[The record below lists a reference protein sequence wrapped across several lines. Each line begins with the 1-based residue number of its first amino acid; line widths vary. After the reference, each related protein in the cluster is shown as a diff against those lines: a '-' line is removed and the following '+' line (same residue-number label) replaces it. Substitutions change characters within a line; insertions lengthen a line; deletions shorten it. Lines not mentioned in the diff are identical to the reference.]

1 MRNDDQKRETLAVCV
16 VRRVDERRAEGWIKA
31 VGTGGGGA
39 IVKVEYIPLGGAG
52 EVGASCGIL
61 RIGEWRVLI
70 DAGMRP
76 SARAGQDRLPALDR
90 LTAEPPDAIL
100 VTHAHIDHTGALPLA
115 SEMFPAA
122 PIYCTE
128 TTLLLTRLLL
138 ADSVRV
144 MEAEHLAQEGE
155 TPLYTAEVVERTLGR
170 VRPVEWTQP
179 VAPLPDPA
187 ITVRFLHAGHIAGA
201 AMLLI
206 DTPVGRVLHLGDY
219 SVTAQRTLHGLD
231 VLGLPQADAVIS
243 EGTYGDALH
252 ANRKEQERALVATV
266 ARVVGRGGR
275 VLLPAFAVG
284 RAQEVALILRA
295 ARSTGELPPVPIH
308 LDGMVRGVCDLYQAQ
323 VHDLNPRLQNYVRNA
338 RRPLFADPSLAVYAV
353 TAGRRRALLANPEA
367 AIVISSSGM
376 MTGGPAPLYARAFAA
391 DEKSAIVFSG
401 YQDDES
407 PGAALLRARQG
418 TTVALG
424 KEELTLQCAVER
436 YSLSAHADAGQ
447 IEVAVA
453 RARPRVTVL
462 VHGEPDTLRALA
474 KRVARHHPHVAVN
487 GEAVTLIDA
496 PVRATSAALSTRA
509 AVAAP
514 AGEGARPPSPAG
526 AATADPHGA
535 DDAVSAADL
544 AAVHRAALAT
554 GGPHRPWTTVEL
566 ARLAT
571 GARYTPAT
579 RVHVQALLDADVA
592 YFARKRLG
600 AQEVYLPRAPEEV
613 AKRQA
618 THVALVPGDI
628 VIARMNEGQGE
639 ARLGV
644 ITSIV
649 AQGTVEATIVGWKGE
664 RFPLAVI
671 QLPTGV
677 RRPAYIA
684 LPHDE
689 RRATLAADQERLT
702 AAARSGVIAHDLMA
716 LWARGRQTTG
726 DILGT
731 QETDEGRLALA
742 RDLVTRGGVLFV
754 RHGDVWEPKAER
766 DLAAPEAVARHL
778 ALLAR
783 GAGAEVA
790 YRDGRGGVLSGRG
803 RWGQVE
809 VVLDDGTRVWWQD
822 KDVRAV
828 ESSTPERAT
837 GDGAGVE
844 AGATAAGVD
853 NDDDLAG

>member
-1 MRNDDQKRETLAVCV
+1 
-16 VRRVDERRAEGWIKA
+16 
-31 VGTGGGGA
+31 
-39 IVKVEYIPLGGAG
+39 VKVEYIPLGGAG

-61 RIGEWRVLI
+61 RIGNWRVLI

-76 SARAGQDRLPALDR
+76 SARAGQDRRPALDR
-90 LTAEPPDAIL
+90 LATEPPDAIL

-115 SEMFPAA
+115 SEMVPTA

-144 MEAEHLAQEGE
+144 MEAEHLTQESE
-155 TPLYTAEVVERTLGR
+155 TPLYTAEVVERTLAR
-170 VRPVEWTQP
+170 VRPVEWGQP

-206 DTPVGRVLHLGDY
+206 DTPAGRVLHLGDY
-219 SVTAQRTLHGLD
+219 SVTAQRTLHGMD
-231 VLGLPQADAVIS
+231 MQRLPQADAVIT
-243 EGTYGDALH
+243 EGTYGDAIH
-252 ANRKEQERALVATV
+252 ANRTEQERALVATV

-308 LDGMVRGVCDLYQAQ
+308 LDGMVRGVCALYQAQ

-353 TAGRRRALLANPEA
+353 TAGRRRQLLNDPGA
-367 AIVISSSGM
+367 AVVISSSGM

-391 DEKSAIVFSG
+391 DERNAIVFSG

-424 KEELTLQCAVER
+424 KEELTLSCAVER

-447 IEVAVA
+447 IEVAVT
-453 RARPRVTVL
+453 RARPRTTVL

-474 KRVARHHPHVAVN
+474 RRVARHHPHVAVN

-496 PVRATSAALSTRA
+496 PARATSAALSPLPTT
-509 AVAAP
+509 AAP
-514 AGEGARPPSPAG
+514 SGEVSRPSSPVGETAG
-526 AATADPHGA
+526 DPHGA
-535 DDAVSAADL
+535 DGAVSPADL

-566 ARLAT
+566 ARLTT

-579 RVHVQALLDADVA
+579 RVQVQGLLDADVA

-600 AQEVYLPRAPEEV
+600 AQDVYLPRAPEEV

-628 VIARMNEGQGE
+628 VIARMNAGQGE

-644 ITSIV
+644 ITSVV

-677 RRPAYIA
+677 RRPAYVA
-684 LPHDE
+684 LPREE

-702 AAARSGVIAHDLMA
+702 AAARAGDIAHDLMA
-716 LWARGRQTTG
+716 LWARGGQTTD

-731 QETDEGRLALA
+731 QDTDDGRLALA
-742 RDLVTRGGVLFV
+742 RDLVMRGGVLFT

-766 DLAAPEAVARHL
+766 DLAVPEAVARHL

-783 GAGAEVA
+783 GAGTGVA
-790 YRDGRGGVLSGRG
+790 YRDGHGGVLSGRG

-809 VVLDDGTRVWWQD
+809 VVLADGSWVWWQD
-822 KDVRAV
+822 KDVRIAD
-828 ESSTPERAT
+828 EASASEHAAGDGSDAADAAADAPLAGGDDDERA
-837 GDGAGVE
+837 G
-844 AGATAAGVD
+844 
-853 NDDDLAG
+853 

>member
-1 MRNDDQKRETLAVCV
+1 
-16 VRRVDERRAEGWIKA
+16 
-31 VGTGGGGA
+31 
-39 IVKVEYIPLGGAG
+39 VKVEYIPLGGAG
-52 EVGASCGIL
+52 EVGGSCGL
-61 RIGEWRVLI
+61 VRIGDWRVLI

-76 SARAGQDRLPALDR
+76 SARPGQDRRPALDR

-115 SEMFPAA
+115 SEMVPTA

-170 VRPVEWTQP
+170 VRPVEWAQP
-179 VAPLPDPA
+179 VTPLPDPA
-187 ITVRFLHAGHIAGA
+187 IVVRFLHAGHIAGA

-206 DTPVGRVLHLGDY
+206 DTPAGRVLHLGDY
-219 SVTAQRTLHGLD
+219 SVTAQRTLHGVD
-231 VLGLPQADAVIS
+231 VPGLPQADAVIT

-275 VLLPAFAVG
+275 ALLPAFAVG

-308 LDGMVRGVCDLYQAQ
+308 LDGMVRSVCDLYQAQ

-353 TAGRRRALLANPEA
+353 TAGRRRGLLDNPEA

-391 DEKSAIVFSG
+391 DEKNAIVFSG

-424 KEELTLQCAVER
+424 KEELTLSCAVER

-447 IEVAVA
+447 IEVAVT
-453 RARPRVTVL
+453 RARPRTTVL

-474 KRVARHHPHVAVN
+474 RRVARHRPHVAVN
-487 GEAVTLIDA
+487 GEVVTLIDA
-496 PVRATSAALSTRA
+496 PAQAASAVTSGRPAT
-509 AVAAP
+509 AAP
-514 AGEGARPPSPAG
+514 SGGGARPPSPAG
-526 AATADPHGA
+526 GTPEDPHGA
-535 DDAVSAADL
+535 DDAVSPADL

-579 RVHVQALLDADVA
+579 RVHVQRLLDADVA
-592 YFARKRLG
+592 YFARQRLG
-600 AQEVYLPRAPEEV
+600 AQDVYLPRAPEDV
-613 AKRQA
+613 ARRQA
-618 THVALVPGDI
+618 THVALTPGDL
-628 VIARMNEGQGE
+628 VIARMNAGQGE

-644 ITSIV
+644 ITSV
-649 AQGTVEATIVGWKGE
+649 VEQGAVEATIVGWKGE

-671 QLPTGV
+671 QLPTAV
-677 RRPAYIA
+677 RRPAYVA
-684 LPHDE
+684 LPRDE
-689 RRATLAADQERLT
+689 RRSALAADQDRID
-702 AAARSGVIAHDLMA
+702 AALRSGDIAHDLMA
-716 LWARGRQTTG
+716 LWADAGGGRTTA
-726 DILGT
+726 DLLGT
-731 QETDEGRLALA
+731 QDTDDGRIALA
-742 RDLVTRGGVLFV
+742 RDLVMRGGVFFV
-754 RHGDVWEPKAER
+754 RHGDVWEPKAEA
-766 DLAAPEAVARHL
+766 DLAAPEAVVRHL

-783 GAGAEVA
+783 GAGATVA

-803 RWGQVE
+803 RWAQVE
-809 VVLDDGTRVWWQD
+809 VALDDGTRVWWQD
-822 KDVRAV
+822 KDVRIVDAV
-828 ESSTPERAT
+828 STPERA
-837 GDGAGVE
+837 AGE
-844 AGATAAGVD
+844 GSDAADAAADATIAGG
-853 NDDDLAG
+853 DDDERAG

>member
-1 MRNDDQKRETLAVCV
+1 
-16 VRRVDERRAEGWIKA
+16 
-31 VGTGGGGA
+31 
-39 IVKVEYIPLGGAG
+39 VKVEYIPLGGAG

-61 RIGEWRVLI
+61 RIGDWRVLI

-76 SARAGQDRLPALDR
+76 SARAGQDRRPALDR

-115 SEMFPAA
+115 SEMVPTA

-144 MEAEHLAQEGE
+144 MEAEHLAPEGE
-155 TPLYTAEVVERTLGR
+155 TPLYTAEVVERTLAR
-170 VRPVEWTQP
+170 VRPVEWARP

-187 ITVRFLHAGHIAGA
+187 IVVRFLHAGHIAGA

-206 DTPVGRVLHLGDY
+206 DTPAGRILHLGDY

-231 VLGLPQADAVIS
+231 VQGLPQADAVIT
-243 EGTYGDALH
+243 EGTYGDAIH
-252 ANRKEQERALVATV
+252 ANRKEQERALVETV

-295 ARSTGELPPVPIH
+295 ARSTGDLPPAAIH

-353 TAGRRRALLANPEA
+353 TAGRRRRLLDNPEA

-391 DEKSAIVFSG
+391 DEKNAIVFSG

-424 KEELTLQCAVER
+424 KETLTLQCAVER

-447 IEVAVA
+447 IEAAVT
-453 RARPRVTVL
+453 RARPRTTVL
-462 VHGEPDTLRALA
+462 VHGEPDTLRVLA
-474 KRVARHHPHVAVN
+474 TRGARHHPHVAVN

-496 PVRATSAALSTRA
+496 PARATSAALSTPSA
-509 AVAAP
+509 
-514 AGEGARPPSPAG
+514 SPAG
-526 AATADPHGA
+526 GPPDGPRGA
-535 DDAVSAADL
+535 DDAVSPADL
-544 AAVHRAALAT
+544 AAVHRTALAT
-554 GGPHRPWTTVEL
+554 GGLHRPWTTVEL

-579 RVHVQALLDADVA
+579 RVPVQALLDADVA

-600 AQEVYLPRAPEEV
+600 AQEVYLPRAPEDV

-618 THVALVPGDI
+618 THVALLPGDL

-644 ITSIV
+644 IATAV
-649 AQGTVEATIVGWKGE
+649 AQGSVDATIVGWKGE
-664 RFPLAVI
+664 RFPLPVI

-677 RRPAYIA
+677 RRPAYVA
-684 LPHDE
+684 LPRDE
-689 RRATLAADQERLT
+689 RRTMLAADQERIV
-702 AAARSGVIAHDLMA
+702 AAERSGVIAHDLMA
-716 LWARGRQTTG
+716 LWARGSQTTG

-731 QETDEGRLALA
+731 QETDDGRIALA
-742 RDLVTRGGVLFV
+742 RDLVMRGGVFFV
-754 RHGDVWEPKAER
+754 RHGAVWEPKAER
-766 DLAAPEAVARHL
+766 DLAVPEAVTRHL

-783 GAGAEVA
+783 GAGAEVV
-790 YRDGRGGVLSGRG
+790 YRDDRHGVLSGHS

-809 VVLDDGTRVWWQD
+809 VTLDDGTRMWWQD
-822 KDVRAV
+822 KDVQAV
-828 ESSTPERAT
+828 GSSASERAA
-837 GDGAGVE
+837 GDESDAAVD
-844 AGATAAGVD
+844 ATAAGVD
-853 NDDDLAG
+853 DDERAG

>member
-1 MRNDDQKRETLAVCV
+1 VARLSDGAGEGESESEGAHMR
-16 VRRVDERRAEGWIKA
+16 
-31 VGTGGGGA
+31 
-39 IVKVEYIPLGGAG
+39 VEYIPLGGAG
-52 EVGASCGIL
+52 EVGASCGLL
-61 RIGEWRVLI
+61 RIGDWRVLI

-76 SARAGQDRLPALDR
+76 SARAGQDRRPALDR
-90 LTAEPPDAIL
+90 LAAEPPDAIL

-115 SEMFPAA
+115 SEMVPTA

-155 TPLYTAEVVERTLGR
+155 TPLYTAEVVERTLAR
-170 VRPVEWTQP
+170 VRPVEWGQP
-179 VAPLPDPA
+179 IAPLPDPA
-187 ITVRFLHAGHIAGA
+187 IVVRFLHAGHIAGA

-206 DTPVGRVLHLGDY
+206 DTPAGRVLHLGDY
-219 SVTAQRTLHGLD
+219 SVTAQRTLHGMD
-231 VLGLPQADAVIS
+231 VQRLPQADAVIT
-243 EGTYGDALH
+243 EGTYGDAIH
-252 ANRKEQERALVATV
+252 ANRKEQERALVETV

-308 LDGMVRGVCDLYQAQ
+308 LDGMVRGVCALYQAQ

-353 TAGRRRALLANPEA
+353 TAGRRRQLLNDPGA
-367 AIVISSSGM
+367 AVVISSSGM

-391 DEKSAIVFSG
+391 DEKNAIVFSG

-424 KEELTLQCAVER
+424 KEELTLSCAVER

-447 IEVAVA
+447 IEVAVT
-453 RARPRVTVL
+453 RARPRTTVL

-474 KRVARHHPHVAVN
+474 RRLARHHPHVAVN
-487 GEAVTLIDA
+487 GEAVTLLDA
-496 PVRATSAALSTRA
+496 PARATSAALSPRPATA
-509 AVAAP
+509 APVGEASRPSSP
-514 AGEGARPPSPAG
+514 AGETAG
-526 AATADPHGA
+526 DPHGA
-535 DDAVSAADL
+535 DGAVSPADL

-579 RVHVQALLDADVA
+579 RAHVQGLLDADVA
-592 YFARKRLG
+592 YFARTRLG
-600 AQEVYLPRAPEEV
+600 AQDVYLPRAPEDV
-613 AKRQA
+613 ATRQA
-618 THVALVPGDI
+618 THVALRPGDL
-628 VIARMNEGQGE
+628 VIARMNAGQGE

-644 ITSIV
+644 ITSAV
-649 AQGTVEATIVGWKGE
+649 AQGAVEATIVGWKGE
-664 RFPLAVI
+664 RFPLPVI

-677 RRPAYIA
+677 RRPAYVA
-684 LPHDE
+684 LPREE
-689 RRATLAADQERLT
+689 RRVTLAAEQERID
-702 AAARSGVIAHDLMA
+702 AAARSGAIAHDLMA
-716 LWARGRQTTG
+716 LWARGRQTTA
-726 DILGT
+726 DLLGT
-731 QETDEGRLALA
+731 QDTDDGRIALA
-742 RDLVTRGGVLFV
+742 RDLVMRGGVLFV

-766 DLAAPEAVARHL
+766 DLAAPEAVTRHL
-778 ALLAR
+778 ALLALK
-783 GAGAEVA
+783 AGTEVA
-790 YRDGRGGVLSGRG
+790 YRDGRQGVLSGRG

-809 VVLDDGTRVWWQD
+809 VALDDGSRVWWQD
-822 KDVRAV
+822 KDVRIAG
-828 ESSTPERAT
+828 EASAPAT
-837 GDGAGVE
+837 GDGSDGAADAG
-844 AGATAAGVD
+844 AAGVD
-853 NDDDLAG
+853 DDERAG

>member
-1 MRNDDQKRETLAVCV
+1 VARLSDGASESAGEGEGRAHMR
-16 VRRVDERRAEGWIKA
+16 
-31 VGTGGGGA
+31 
-39 IVKVEYIPLGGAG
+39 VEYLPLGGAG
-52 EVGASCGIL
+52 EVGASCGLL
-61 RIGEWRVLI
+61 RIGDWRVLI

-76 SARAGQDRLPALDR
+76 SAHAGQDRRPALDR
-90 LTAEPPDAIL
+90 LDAEPPDAIL

-115 SEMFPAA
+115 SEMVPTA

-144 MEAEHLAQEGE
+144 MEAEHLAQESE
-155 TPLYTAEVVERTLGR
+155 TPLYTAEVVEQTLAR
-170 VRPVEWTQP
+170 VRPVEWGQP

-187 ITVRFLHAGHIAGA
+187 IVVRFLHAGHIAGA

-206 DTPVGRVLHLGDY
+206 DTPAGRVLHLGDY
-219 SVTAQRTLHGLD
+219 SVTAQRTLHGMD
-231 VLGLPQADAVIS
+231 VQRLPQADAVIT
-243 EGTYGDALH
+243 EGTYGDAIH
-252 ANRKEQERALVATV
+252 ANRKEQERALVETV

-275 VLLPAFAVG
+275 ALLPAFAVG

-353 TAGRRRALLANPEA
+353 TAGRRRALLADPGA
-367 AIVISSSGM
+367 AVVISSSGM

-424 KEELTLQCAVER
+424 KEDLTLHCAVER

-447 IEVAVA
+447 IEAAVT
-453 RARPRVTVL
+453 RAQPRTTVL

-487 GEAVTLIDA
+487 GEPVTLIDGPIRA
-496 PVRATSAALSTRA
+496 ASPATSGRSAT
-509 AVAAP
+509 VAP
-514 AGEGARPPSPAG
+514 LGEGAHPSPTGAG
-526 AATADPHGA
+526 SAATAGGAHQRDADPA
-535 DDAVSAADL
+535 LADL
-544 AAVHRAALAT
+544 TAVHRAALAT
-554 GGPHRPWTTVEL
+554 GGLHRPWTTVEL

-579 RVHVQALLDADVA
+579 RAHVQGLLDADVA

-600 AQEVYLPRAPEEV
+600 AQDVYLPRAPEEV
-613 AKRQA
+613 ATRQA
-618 THVALVPGDI
+618 THVALAPGDI
-628 VIARMNEGQGE
+628 VIARMNAGQGE

-644 ITSIV
+644 IVTAV
-649 AQGTVEATIVGWKGE
+649 EQGTVDATIVGWKGE

-677 RRPAYIA
+677 RRPAYVA
-684 LPHDE
+684 LTRED
-689 RRATLAADQERLT
+689 RKAALGADQERID
-702 AAARSGVIAHDLMA
+702 AAARSGALAHDLMA
-716 LWARGRQTTG
+716 LWARGSQTTA
-726 DILGT
+726 DLLGT
-731 QETDEGRLALA
+731 QDTDDGRMALA
-742 RDLVTRGGVLFV
+742 RDLVMRGGVLFA
-754 RHGDVWEPKAER
+754 RHGAVWEPKAER
-766 DLAAPEAVARHL
+766 DLAAPEAVARHR
-778 ALLAR
+778 ALLAL
-783 GAGAEVA
+783 GAGTAVA
-790 YRDGRGGVLSGRG
+790 YRDGRQGILSGRG

-809 VVLDDGTRVWWQD
+809 VALDDGTRMWWQD
-822 KDVRAV
+822 KDVQAV
-828 ESSTPERAT
+828 GSPEPERAA
-837 GDGAGVE
+837 GSAAGAGSD
-844 AGATAAGVD
+844 AAADARADGLG
-853 NDDDLAG
+853 NDALAG

>member
-1 MRNDDQKRETLAVCV
+1 
-16 VRRVDERRAEGWIKA
+16 
-31 VGTGGGGA
+31 
-39 IVKVEYIPLGGAG
+39 VKVEYLPLGGAG
-52 EVGASCGIL
+52 EVGASCGL
-61 RIGEWRVLI
+61 LCIGDRRVLI

-90 LTAEPPDAIL
+90 LAAEPPEAIL

-115 SEMFPAA
+115 SELFPTA

-128 TTLLLTRLLL
+128 TTLLLMRLLL

-155 TPLYTAEVVERTLGR
+155 TPLYTAEVVERTLAR
-170 VRPVEWTQP
+170 VRPVEWGQP
-179 VAPLPDPA
+179 IAPLDDPA

-206 DTPVGRVLHLGDY
+206 DTPAGRVLHMGDY

-231 VLGLPQADAVIS
+231 VQRLPQADAVIT
-243 EGTYGDALH
+243 EGTYGDAIH

-275 VLLPAFAVG
+275 ALLPAFAVG

-353 TAGRRRALLANPEA
+353 TAGRRRQLLNDPGA

-391 DEKSAIVFSG
+391 DEKNAIVFSG

-418 TTVALG
+418 TTVTLG
-424 KEELTLQCAVER
+424 KEELTLSCAVER
-436 YSLSAHADAGQ
+436 YSLSAHADASQ
-447 IEVAVA
+447 IEVAVT
-453 RARPRVTVL
+453 RAQPRVTVL

-474 KRVARHHPHVAVN
+474 KRVARHHPYVAAN
-487 GEAVTLIDA
+487 GEVITLIDA
-496 PVRATSAALSTRA
+496 PVRATAAAGRPATT
-509 AVAAP
+509 AP
-514 AGEGARPPSPAG
+514 SGEGAHPSPTVAAGSAVMTESLNQKDADPSPA
-526 AATADPHGA
+526 
-535 DDAVSAADL
+535 DL
-544 AAVHRAALAT
+544 SAVHRAALAA
-554 GGPHRPWTTVEL
+554 GGLHRPWTTVEL
-566 ARLAT
+566 ARLAV

-579 RVHVQALLDADVA
+579 RVHVQGLLDADVA
-592 YFARKRLG
+592 HFARKRLG
-600 AQEVYLPRAPEEV
+600 AQDVYLPRAPEDV

-618 THVALVPGDI
+618 THVALTPGDL
-628 VIARMNEGQGE
+628 VIARMNAGQGE

-644 ITSIV
+644 ITSV
-649 AQGTVEATIVGWKGE
+649 VEQGTVDATIVGWKGE

-677 RRPAYIA
+677 RRPAYVA
-684 LPHDE
+684 LARED
-689 RRATLAADQERLT
+689 RKAALAADQERID
-702 AAARSGVIAHDLMA
+702 AATRTGVIAYDLMT
-716 LWARGRQTTG
+716 LWAADGAGQTTA
-726 DILGT
+726 DLLGT
-731 QETDEGRLALA
+731 QETDDGRLALA
-742 RDLVTRGGVLFV
+742 RDLVMRGGVLFT

-778 ALLAR
+778 ALLALGPR
-783 GAGAEVA
+783 AEVV
-790 YRDGRGGVLSGRG
+790 YRDGRQGLLSGRG

-809 VVLDDGTRVWWQD
+809 VVCDDETRVWWQD
-822 KDVRAV
+822 KDVQAV
-828 ESSTPERAT
+828 GSSVPERAT
-837 GDGAGVE
+837 GDGADDAVV
-844 AGATAAGVD
+844 ATADGVD
-853 NDDDLAG
+853 DDERAG

>member
-1 MRNDDQKRETLAVCV
+1 
-16 VRRVDERRAEGWIKA
+16 VR
-31 VGTGGGGA
+31 
-39 IVKVEYIPLGGAG
+39 VEYIPLGGAG

-61 RIGEWRVLI
+61 RIGDWRVLI

-76 SARAGQDRLPALDR
+76 AARAGQDRLPALDR
-90 LTAEPPDAIL
+90 LTSEPPDAIL
-100 VTHAHIDHTGALPLA
+100 VTHAHIDHTGALPLV
-115 SEMFPAA
+115 SEMFPTA

-128 TTLLLTRLLL
+128 TTLLLTHLLL

-155 TPLYTAEVVERTLGR
+155 TPLYTAEVVERTLAR
-170 VRPVEWTQP
+170 VRPVEWAQP
-179 VAPLPDPA
+179 IAPLDDPA
-187 ITVRFLHAGHIAGA
+187 IVVRFLHAGHIAGA

-206 DTPVGRVLHLGDY
+206 DTPAGRVLHLGDY
-219 SVTAQRTLHGLD
+219 SVTAQRTLHGMD
-231 VLGLPQADAVIS
+231 VQRLPQADAVIT
-243 EGTYGDALH
+243 EGTYGDAIH

-295 ARSTGELPPVPIH
+295 ARSTGDLPPVPIH

-353 TAGRRRALLANPEA
+353 TAGRRRRLLDDPGA
-367 AIVISSSGM
+367 AVVISSSGM
-376 MTGGPAPLYARAFAA
+376 MTGGPAPLYARALAA

-418 TTVALG
+418 TTVTLG
-424 KEELTLQCAVER
+424 KEELTLSCAVER

-453 RARPRVTVL
+453 RAQPRVTVL

-474 KRVARHHPHVAVN
+474 RRVARHHPHVAMN

-496 PVRATSAALSTRA
+496 PARAVS
-509 AVAAP
+509 
-514 AGEGARPPSPAG
+514 
-526 AATADPHGA
+526 AATAGRPAAGA
-535 DDAVSAADL
+535 LSGDRAHASPVAAGVSATMGGSHQRDADPYPADL

-600 AQEVYLPRAPEEV
+600 AQDVYLPRAPEEV

-644 ITSIV
+644 ITSAV
-649 AQGTVEATIVGWKGE
+649 EQGTVEATIAGWKGE

-677 RRPAYIA
+677 RQPAYVA
-684 LPHDE
+684 LPRDE
-689 RRATLAADQERLT
+689 RRATLVADQERLT
-702 AAARSGVIAHDLMA
+702 AATRSGAIAHDLMA
-716 LWARGRQTTG
+716 LWARGRQTTD

-731 QETDEGRLALA
+731 QETDDGRLALA
-742 RDLVTRGGVLFV
+742 RDLVMRGGVLFT
-754 RHGDVWEPKAER
+754 RHGDVWEPTAEAE
-766 DLAAPEAVARHL
+766 LAAPEAVTRHL
-778 ALLAR
+778 ALLALK
-783 GAGAEVA
+783 AGTEVV
-790 YRDGRGGVLSGRG
+790 YRDGRQGLLSGRG

-809 VVLDDGTRVWWQD
+809 IVLDDGTRVWWQD
-822 KDVRAV
+822 KDVQTV
-828 ESSTPERAT
+828 GSSVPERAT
-837 GDGAGVE
+837 GDGADDAVV
-844 AGATAAGVD
+844 ATVDGVD
-853 NDDDLAG
+853 DDERAG

>member
-1 MRNDDQKRETLAVCV
+1 
-16 VRRVDERRAEGWIKA
+16 
-31 VGTGGGGA
+31 
-39 IVKVEYIPLGGAG
+39 VKVEYIPLGGAG
-52 EVGASCGIL
+52 EVGASCGLL
-61 RIGEWRVLI
+61 RIGDWRVLI

-76 SARAGQDRLPALDR
+76 SARAGQDRRPALDR
-90 LTAEPPDAIL
+90 LAAEPPDAIL
-100 VTHAHIDHTGALPLA
+100 VTHAHIDHTGTLPLA
-115 SEMFPAA
+115 SEMVPTA

-155 TPLYTAEVVERTLGR
+155 TPLYTAEVVERTLAR
-170 VRPVEWTQP
+170 VRPVEWGQP
-179 VAPLPDPA
+179 IAPLPDPA

-219 SVTAQRTLHGLD
+219 SVTAQRTLHGMD
-231 VLGLPQADAVIS
+231 VLGLPQADAVIT
-243 EGTYGDALH
+243 EGTYGDAIH
-252 ANRKEQERALVATV
+252 ANRKEQERSLVETV
-266 ARVVGRGGR
+266 AQVVGRGGR
-275 VLLPAFAVG
+275 ALLPAFAVG

-353 TAGRRRALLANPEA
+353 TAGRRRQLLNDPGA
-367 AIVISSSGM
+367 AVVISSSGM

-391 DEKSAIVFSG
+391 DEKNAIVFSG

-424 KEELTLQCAVER
+424 KEELTLSCAVER

-447 IEVAVA
+447 IEVAVT
-453 RARPRVTVL
+453 RARPRTTVL

-474 KRVARHHPHVAVN
+474 RRLARHHPHVAVN

-496 PVRATSAALSTRA
+496 PARATAAALSPRPTT
-509 AVAAP
+509 AAP
-514 AGEGARPPSPAG
+514 SGEVSRPSSPVGETAG
-526 AATADPHGA
+526 DPHGT
-535 DDAVSAADL
+535 DGAVSPADL

-579 RVHVQALLDADVA
+579 RVHVQGLLDADVA
-592 YFARKRLG
+592 HFARKRLG
-600 AQEVYLPRAPEEV
+600 AQDVYLPRASEEV
-613 AKRQA
+613 ATRQA
-618 THVALVPGDI
+618 THVALRPGDI
-628 VIARMNEGQGE
+628 VIARMNAGQGE

-649 AQGTVEATIVGWKGE
+649 DQGSVEATIAGWKGE

-677 RRPAYIA
+677 RRPAYVA
-684 LPHDE
+684 LVRED
-689 RRATLAADQERLT
+689 RKAALAADQERID
-702 AAARSGVIAHDLMA
+702 AAARSGAIAHDLMA
-716 LWARGRQTTG
+716 LWARGSQTTA
-726 DILGT
+726 DLLGT
-731 QETDEGRLALA
+731 QDTDDGRIALA
-742 RDLVTRGGVLFV
+742 RDLVMRGSVLFA
-754 RHGDVWEPKAER
+754 RHGAVWEPKAER
-766 DLAAPEAVARHL
+766 DLPVPEAVARHR
-778 ALLAR
+778 ALLTL
-783 GAGAEVA
+783 GSGSKVA
-790 YRDGRGGVLSGRG
+790 YRDGRQGILSGRG

-809 VVLDDGTRVWWQD
+809 VALDDGTRMWWQD
-822 KDVRAV
+822 KDVQAV
-828 ESSTPERAT
+828 GSPEPERAA
-837 GDGAGVE
+837 GSAAGAGSDAAADARADGLGNDAV
-844 AGATAAGVD
+844 AG
-853 NDDDLAG
+853 

>member
-1 MRNDDQKRETLAVCV
+1 M
-16 VRRVDERRAEGWIKA
+16 
-31 VGTGGGGA
+31 
-39 IVKVEYIPLGGAG
+39 KVEYLPLGGAG

-61 RIGEWRVLI
+61 RIGDRRLLI

-115 SEMFPAA
+115 SELFPTA

-144 MEAEHLAQEGE
+144 MEAEHLERESE
-155 TPLYTAEVVERTLGR
+155 TPLYTAEIVERTLAR
-170 VRPVEWTQP
+170 VRPVEWAQP
-179 VAPLPDPA
+179 VTPLDDPA

-206 DTPVGRVLHLGDY
+206 DTPAGRVLHMGDY
-219 SVTAQRTLHGLD
+219 SVTAQRTLHGAD
-231 VLGLPQADAVIS
+231 VQRLPQADAVIT
-243 EGTYGDALH
+243 EGTYGDAIH
-252 ANRKEQERALVATV
+252 ANRKEQEHALVATV

-275 VLLPAFAVG
+275 ALLPAFAVG

-353 TAGRRRALLANPEA
+353 TAGRRRRLLDNPEA

-376 MTGGPAPLYARAFAA
+376 MTGGPAPLYARALAV

-424 KEELTLQCAVER
+424 KDELTLSCAVER
-436 YSLSAHADAGQ
+436 YSLSAHADAAQ
-447 IEVAVA
+447 IEAAVT
-453 RARPRVTVL
+453 RAQPHTTVL

-474 KRVARHHPHVAVN
+474 KRVARHHPQIAVN

-496 PVRATSAALSTRA
+496 PARATAASGRLAT
-509 AVAAP
+509 VAP
-514 AGEGARPPSPAG
+514 SGEGAHPWPTAAAGSAATTEGAHQRDADSSPA
-526 AATADPHGA
+526 
-535 DDAVSAADL
+535 DL
-544 AAVHRAALAT
+544 SAVHRAALAT
-554 GGPHRPWTTVEL
+554 GGLHRPWTTVEL

-592 YFARKRLG
+592 HFARKRLG
-600 AQEVYLPRAPEEV
+600 AQDVYLPRAPEDV
-613 AKRQA
+613 ATRQA
-618 THVALVPGDI
+618 THVALTPGDI
-628 VIARMNEGQGE
+628 IIARMNAGQGE

-644 ITSIV
+644 ITSVV
-649 AQGTVEATIVGWKGE
+649 AQGTVDATIAGWKGE

-677 RRPAYIA
+677 RRPAYVA
-684 LPHDE
+684 LSRED
-689 RRATLAADQERLT
+689 RKAALAADQERID
-702 AAARSGVIAHDLMA
+702 AATRTGVIAHDLMA
-716 LWARGRQTTG
+716 LWAAAGAGQTTA
-726 DILGT
+726 DLLGT
-731 QETDEGRLALA
+731 QETDDGRLALA
-742 RDLVTRGGVLFV
+742 RDLVMRGGVLFT
-754 RHGDVWEPKAER
+754 RHGDVWESKAEV

-778 ALLAR
+778 ALLALGPR
-783 GAGAEVA
+783 AEVA
-790 YRDGRGGVLSGRG
+790 YRDGRQGLLSGRG

-809 VVLDDGTRVWWQD
+809 VVLDDETRVWWQD
-822 KDVRAV
+822 KDVQTV
-828 ESSTPERAT
+828 GSSVPERAT
-837 GDGAGVE
+837 GDGVDDAVV
-844 AGATAAGVD
+844 ATADGVD
-853 NDDDLAG
+853 DDERAG

>member
-1 MRNDDQKRETLAVCV
+1 
-16 VRRVDERRAEGWIKA
+16 
-31 VGTGGGGA
+31 
-39 IVKVEYIPLGGAG
+39 VKVEYIPLGGAG

-61 RIGEWRVLI
+61 RIGDRRVLI

-76 SARAGQDRLPALDR
+76 AARAGQDRLPALDR
-90 LTAEPPDAIL
+90 LDAEPPEAIL
-100 VTHAHIDHTGALPLA
+100 VTHAHIDHTGALPLV
-115 SEMFPAA
+115 SEMFPTT

-170 VRPVEWTQP
+170 VRPVEWAQP

-206 DTPVGRVLHLGDY
+206 DTPAGRVLHMGDY

-231 VLGLPQADAVIS
+231 VPGLPQADAVIT
-243 EGTYGDALH
+243 EGTYGDAIH

-275 VLLPAFAVG
+275 ALLPAFAVG

-295 ARSTGELPPVPIH
+295 ARTAGELPPAAIH

-353 TAGRRRALLANPEA
+353 TAGRRRALLDNPEA
-367 AIVISSSGM
+367 AIIISSSGM

-453 RARPRVTVL
+453 RARPRVVVL

-474 KRVARHHPHVAVN
+474 RRVARYHPHVAVN

-496 PVRATSAALSTRA
+496 PARAASATPSGAVVRA
-509 AVAAP
+509 
-514 AGEGARPPSPAG
+514 PSPVG
-526 AATADPHGA
+526 GTPGDVQGA
-535 DDAVSAADL
+535 DGAVSPADL
-544 AAVHRAALAT
+544 AAMHRAALAT
-554 GGPHRPWTTVEL
+554 GGLHRPWTTVEL

-592 YFARKRLG
+592 HFARKRLG
-600 AQEVYLPRAPEEV
+600 AQDVYLPRAPEDV

-618 THVALVPGDI
+618 THVALAPGDI

-649 AQGTVEATIVGWKGE
+649 EQGTVEATIVGWKGE

-677 RRPAYIA
+677 RRPAYVA
-684 LPHDE
+684 LPRDE
-689 RRATLAADQERLT
+689 RRATLAADQERIT
-702 AAARSGVIAHDLMA
+702 AAARAGDIAHDLMA
-716 LWARGRQTTG
+716 LWARGRQTTD

-731 QETDEGRLALA
+731 QDTDDGRLALA
-742 RDLVTRGGVLFV
+742 RDLVMRGGVLFA
-754 RHGDVWEPKAER
+754 RQGDVWEPKAER

-783 GAGAEVA
+783 GAGTGVA

-809 VVLDDGTRVWWQD
+809 VALDDGSRVWWQD
-822 KDVRAV
+822 KDVRIVDEA
-828 ESSTPERAT
+828 SAPERAA
-837 GDGAGVE
+837 GDGSDRAVA
-844 AGATAAGVD
+844 AGAIATAV
-853 NDDDLAG
+853 DDDERTG

>member
-1 MRNDDQKRETLAVCV
+1 M
-16 VRRVDERRAEGWIKA
+16 
-31 VGTGGGGA
+31 
-39 IVKVEYIPLGGAG
+39 KVEYIPLGGAG

-61 RIGEWRVLI
+61 RIGDWRVLI

-76 SARAGQDRLPALDR
+76 SARAGQDRRPALER
-90 LTAEPPDAIL
+90 LTAAPPDAIL
-100 VTHAHIDHTGALPLA
+100 VTHAHIDHTGALPLV
-115 SEMFPAA
+115 SEMFPTA

-155 TPLYTAEVVERTLGR
+155 TPLYTAEVVERTLAR
-170 VRPVEWTQP
+170 VRPVEWARP

-206 DTPVGRVLHLGDY
+206 DTPAGRVLHMGDY

-231 VLGLPQADAVIS
+231 VQGLPQADAVIT
-243 EGTYGDALH
+243 EGTYGDAIH

-275 VLLPAFAVG
+275 ALLPAFAVG

-295 ARSTGELPPVPIH
+295 ARTAGELPPAPIH
-308 LDGMVRGVCDLYQAQ
+308 LDGMVRGVCALYQAQ

-353 TAGRRRALLANPEA
+353 TAGRRRGLLDNPEA

-391 DEKSAIVFSG
+391 DEKNAIVFSG

-418 TTVALG
+418 TTVTLG
-424 KEELTLQCAVER
+424 KEELTLHCAVER

-453 RARPRVTVL
+453 RARPCMTVL

-474 KRVARHHPHVAVN
+474 RRIARHHPQVAVN
-487 GEAVTLIDA
+487 GEAITLIDA
-496 PVRATSAALSTRA
+496 P
-509 AVAAP
+509 
-514 AGEGARPPSPAG
+514 AR
-526 AATADPHGA
+526 
-535 DDAVSAADL
+535 AVSAATSGQSAAGALSGDRAHASPMAAGVSVTMGGSHQRNADLSPADL

-579 RVHVQALLDADVA
+579 RVHVQGLLDADVA

-600 AQEVYLPRAPEEV
+600 AQDVYLPRAPEEV
-613 AKRQA
+613 ATRQA
-618 THVALVPGDI
+618 THVALAPGDI

-644 ITSIV
+644 ITSAV
-649 AQGTVEATIVGWKGE
+649 ALGAVEATIVGWKGE
-664 RFPLAVI
+664 RFPLPVI
-671 QLPTGV
+671 QLTTGV
-677 RRPAYIA
+677 RRPAYVA
-684 LPHDE
+684 LPRDE

-702 AAARSGVIAHDLMA
+702 AAARSGDIAHDLMA
-716 LWARGRQTTG
+716 LWARGRQTTD

-731 QETDEGRLALA
+731 QDTDDGRLALA
-742 RDLVTRGGVLFV
+742 RDLVMRGGVLFM

-783 GAGAEVA
+783 GPRAEVV
-790 YRDGRGGVLSGRG
+790 YRDGRQGLLSGRG

-809 VVLDDGTRVWWQD
+809 VVCDDETRVWWQD
-822 KDVRAV
+822 KDVQAV
-828 ESSTPERAT
+828 GSSVPERAT
-837 GDGAGVE
+837 GDGADDAVV
-844 AGATAAGVD
+844 ATADGVD
-853 NDDDLAG
+853 DDERAG

>member
-1 MRNDDQKRETLAVCV
+1 
-16 VRRVDERRAEGWIKA
+16 
-31 VGTGGGGA
+31 
-39 IVKVEYIPLGGAG
+39 VKVEYLPLGGAG
-52 EVGASCGIL
+52 EVGASCGL
-61 RIGEWRVLI
+61 LCIGDRRVLI

-90 LTAEPPDAIL
+90 LAAEPPEAIL

-115 SEMFPAA
+115 SELFPTA

-128 TTLLLTRLLL
+128 TTLLLMRLLL

-155 TPLYTAEVVERTLGR
+155 TPLYTAEVVERTLAR
-170 VRPVEWTQP
+170 VRPVEWGQP
-179 VAPLPDPA
+179 IAPLDDPA

-206 DTPVGRVLHLGDY
+206 DTPAGRVLHMGDY

-231 VLGLPQADAVIS
+231 VQRLPQADAVIT
-243 EGTYGDALH
+243 EGTYGDAIH

-275 VLLPAFAVG
+275 ALLPAFAVG

-353 TAGRRRALLANPEA
+353 TAGRRRQLLNDPGA

-391 DEKSAIVFSG
+391 DEKNAIVFSG

-418 TTVALG
+418 TTVTLG
-424 KEELTLQCAVER
+424 KEELTLSCAVER
-436 YSLSAHADAGQ
+436 YSLSAHADASQ
-447 IEVAVA
+447 IEVAVT
-453 RARPRVTVL
+453 RAQPRVTVL

-474 KRVARHHPHVAVN
+474 KRVARHHPYVAAN
-487 GEAVTLIDA
+487 GEVITLIDA
-496 PVRATSAALSTRA
+496 PVRATAAAGRPATT
-509 AVAAP
+509 AP
-514 AGEGARPPSPAG
+514 SGEGAHPSPTVAAGSAVMTESLNQKDADPSPA
-526 AATADPHGA
+526 
-535 DDAVSAADL
+535 DL
-544 AAVHRAALAT
+544 SAVHRAALAA
-554 GGPHRPWTTVEL
+554 GGLHRPWTTVEL
-566 ARLAT
+566 ARLAV

-579 RVHVQALLDADVA
+579 RVHVQGLLDADVA
-592 YFARKRLG
+592 HFARKRLG
-600 AQEVYLPRAPEEV
+600 AQDVYLPRAPEDV

-618 THVALVPGDI
+618 THVALTPGDL
-628 VIARMNEGQGE
+628 VIARMNAGQGE

-644 ITSIV
+644 ITSV
-649 AQGTVEATIVGWKGE
+649 VEQGTVDATIVGWKGE

-677 RRPAYIA
+677 RRPAYVA
-684 LPHDE
+684 LARED
-689 RRATLAADQERLT
+689 RKAALAADQERID
-702 AAARSGVIAHDLMA
+702 AATRTGVIAYDLMT
-716 LWARGRQTTG
+716 LWAADGAGQTTA
-726 DILGT
+726 DLLGT
-731 QETDEGRLALA
+731 QETDDGRLALA
-742 RDLVTRGGVLFV
+742 RDLVMRGGVLFT
-754 RHGDVWEPKAER
+754 RHGDVWEPKVER

-778 ALLAR
+778 ALLALGPR
-783 GAGAEVA
+783 AEVV
-790 YRDGRGGVLSGRG
+790 YRDGRQGLLSGRG

-809 VVLDDGTRVWWQD
+809 VVCDDETRVWWQD
-822 KDVRAV
+822 KDVQAV
-828 ESSTPERAT
+828 GSSVPERAT
-837 GDGAGVE
+837 GDGADDAVV
-844 AGATAAGVD
+844 ATADGVD
-853 NDDDLAG
+853 DDERAG

>member
-1 MRNDDQKRETLAVCV
+1 MGRGAGASPRMDEDEGKGRAS
-16 VRRVDERRAEGWIKA
+16 VR
-31 VGTGGGGA
+31 
-39 IVKVEYIPLGGAG
+39 VEYIPLGGAG

-61 RIGEWRVLI
+61 RIGDWRVLI

-90 LTAEPPDAIL
+90 LDAAPPDAIL
-100 VTHAHIDHTGALPLA
+100 VTHAYIDHTGALPLA
-115 SEMFPAA
+115 SEMVPTA

-155 TPLYTAEVVERTLGR
+155 TPLYTAEVVERTLAR
-170 VRPVEWTQP
+170 VRPVEWGQP
-179 VAPLPDPA
+179 IAPLPDPA
-187 ITVRFLHAGHIAGA
+187 IVVRFLHAGHIAGA

-206 DTPVGRVLHLGDY
+206 DTPAGRVLHLGDY
-219 SVTAQRTLHGLD
+219 SVTAQRTLHGMD
-231 VLGLPQADAVIS
+231 VQRLPQADAVIT
-243 EGTYGDALH
+243 EGTYGDAIH
-252 ANRKEQERALVATV
+252 ANRKEQERALVETV

-275 VLLPAFAVG
+275 ALLPAFAVG

-353 TAGRRRALLANPEA
+353 TAGRRRQLLNDPGA
-367 AIVISSSGM
+367 AVVISSSGM

-391 DEKSAIVFSG
+391 DEKNAIVFSG

-418 TTVALG
+418 STVALG

-447 IEVAVA
+447 IEVAVT
-453 RARPRVTVL
+453 RARPRTTVL

-474 KRVARHHPHVAVN
+474 RRLARHHPHVAVN

-496 PVRATSAALSTRA
+496 PVRAAVATVGRSATGALSGDRA
-509 AVAAP
+509 HPLPLA
-514 AGEGARPPSPAG
+514 AG
-526 AATADPHGA
+526 ASATTGRAHQSDADAYP
-535 DDAVSAADL
+535 ADL
-544 AAVHRAALAT
+544 ITVHRVALAT

-592 YFARKRLG
+592 YFARQRLG
-600 AQEVYLPRAPEEV
+600 AQDVYLPRASEDV
-613 AKRQA
+613 ATRQA
-618 THVALVPGDI
+618 THVALAPGDI
-628 VIARMNEGQGE
+628 VIARMNAGQGE

-644 ITSIV
+644 IVTAV
-649 AQGTVEATIVGWKGE
+649 EQGTVDATIVGWKGE

-677 RRPAYIA
+677 RRPAYVA
-684 LPHDE
+684 LARED
-689 RRATLAADQERLT
+689 RKAALGADQERID
-702 AAARSGVIAHDLMA
+702 AAARSGALAHDLMA
-716 LWARGRQTTG
+716 LWARGSQTTG
-726 DILGT
+726 DLLGT
-731 QETDEGRLALA
+731 QDTDDGRIALA
-742 RDLVTRGGVLFV
+742 RDLVMRGGVLFA
-754 RHGDVWEPKAER
+754 RHGAVWEPKVER
-766 DLAAPEAVARHL
+766 DLPVPEAVARHR
-778 ALLAR
+778 ALLTL
-783 GAGAEVA
+783 GSGSTVA
-790 YRDGRGGVLSGRG
+790 YRDGRQGILSGRG

-809 VVLDDGTRVWWQD
+809 VALDDGTRMWWQD

-828 ESSTPERAT
+828 GSPEPERAA
-837 GDGAGVE
+837 GSAAGAGSD
-844 AGATAAGVD
+844 ASADARADGLG
-853 NDDDLAG
+853 NDALAG

>member
-1 MRNDDQKRETLAVCV
+1 
-16 VRRVDERRAEGWIKA
+16 
-31 VGTGGGGA
+31 
-39 IVKVEYIPLGGAG
+39 VKVEYIPLGGAG

-61 RIGEWRVLI
+61 RIGDWRVLI

-76 SARAGQDRLPALDR
+76 SARAGQDRLPALER

-115 SEMFPAA
+115 SDMAPTA

-155 TPLYTAEVVERTLGR
+155 TPLYTAEVVERTLAR
-170 VRPVEWTQP
+170 VRPVEWAQP
-179 VAPLPDPA
+179 VTPLPDPA
-187 ITVRFLHAGHIAGA
+187 IVVRFLHAGHIAGT

-206 DTPVGRVLHLGDY
+206 DTPAGRVLHLGDY
-219 SVTAQRTLHGLD
+219 SVTAQRTLYGLD
-231 VLGLPQADAVIS
+231 VQRLPQADAVIT
-243 EGTYGDALH
+243 EGTYGDAIH

-295 ARSTGELPPVPIH
+295 ARSTRELPPAPIH
-308 LDGMVRGVCDLYQAQ
+308 LDGMVRGGCDLYQAQ

-353 TAGRRRALLANPEA
+353 TAGRRRALLNDPGA
-367 AIVISSSGM
+367 AVVISSSGM
-376 MTGGPAPLYARAFAA
+376 MTGGPAPLYARALAA

-418 TTVALG
+418 TTVVLG
-424 KEELTLQCAVER
+424 KEELTLSCAVER

-453 RARPRVTVL
+453 RARPRTTVL
-462 VHGEPDTLRALA
+462 VHGETVTLRALA
-474 KRVARHHPHVAVN
+474 RRIAHHHPHVAVN
-487 GEAVTLIDA
+487 GETVTLIDA
-496 PVRATSAALSTRA
+496 PARATSVVTSGRPAT
-509 AVAAP
+509 AAP
-514 AGEGARPPSPAG
+514 SGGGARPLSPAG
-526 AATADPHGA
+526 GTPEDPHGA
-535 DDAVSAADL
+535 DDAVSPADL

-579 RVHVQALLDADVA
+579 RAHVQGLLDADVA
-592 YFARKRLG
+592 YFARTRLG
-600 AQEVYLPRAPEEV
+600 AQDVYLPRVSEDV
-613 AKRQA
+613 AQRQA
-618 THVALVPGDI
+618 THVALTPGDL
-628 VIARMNEGQGE
+628 VIARMNAGQGE

-644 ITSIV
+644 ITGV
-649 AQGTVEATIVGWKGE
+649 VEQGAVEATIVGWKGE

-677 RRPAYIA
+677 RRPAYVA
-684 LPHDE
+684 LG
-689 RRATLAADQERLT
+689 RAEQRAALAADQDRID
-702 AAARSGVIAHDLMA
+702 AALRSGALAHDLLA
-716 LWARGRQTTG
+716 LWADASGGRTTA
-726 DILGT
+726 DLLGT
-731 QETDEGRLALA
+731 QETDDGRIALA
-742 RDLVTRGGVLFV
+742 RDLVMRGGVLFA

-766 DLAAPEAVARHL
+766 DLAAPEAVARHR
-778 ALLAR
+778 ALLEF
-783 GAGAEVA
+783 GAGAGVA
-790 YRDGRGGVLSGRG
+790 YRDGRRGVLSGRG

-809 VVLDDGTRVWWQD
+809 VTLDDGTRMWWQD
-822 KDVRAV
+822 KDVRIVDEAFA
-828 ESSTPERAT
+828 PEAAI
-837 GDGAGVE
+837 GDGSDSGAE
-844 AGATAAGVD
+844 AVAHAV
-853 NDDDLAG
+853 DDDARAG

>member
-1 MRNDDQKRETLAVCV
+1 MQGRTRGRGQTI
-16 VRRVDERRAEGWIKA
+16 VR
-31 VGTGGGGA
+31 
-39 IVKVEYIPLGGAG
+39 VEYIPLGGAG
-52 EVGASCGIL
+52 EVGASCGLL
-61 RIGEWRVLI
+61 RIGDRRLLI

-90 LTAEPPDAIL
+90 LTAEPPEAIL

-115 SEMFPAA
+115 SELFPTA

-144 MEAEHLAQEGE
+144 MEAEHLEREGE
-155 TPLYTAEVVERTLGR
+155 TPLYTAEVVERTLAR
-170 VRPVEWTQP
+170 VRPVEWAQP
-179 VAPLPDPA
+179 IAPLPDPA

-206 DTPVGRVLHLGDY
+206 DTPAGRVLHMGDY
-219 SVTAQRTLHGLD
+219 SVTAQRTLHGAD
-231 VLGLPQADAVIS
+231 VQRLPPADAVIT
-243 EGTYGDALH
+243 EGTYGDAIH

-275 VLLPAFAVG
+275 ALLPAFAVG

-353 TAGRRRALLANPEA
+353 TAGRRRRLLDNPEA

-391 DEKSAIVFSG
+391 DEKNAIVFSG

-424 KEELTLQCAVER
+424 KEELTLSCAVER
-436 YSLSAHADAGQ
+436 YSLSAHADASQ
-447 IEVAVA
+447 IEVAVT
-453 RARPRVTVL
+453 RAHPRVTVL

-474 KRVARHHPHVAVN
+474 RRVARHHPHVAVN

-496 PVRATSAALSTRA
+496 PARAMSAAMSPQPMT
-509 AVAAP
+509 AAP
-514 AGEGARPPSPAG
+514 SGEE
-526 AATADPHGA
+526 DPHGA
-535 DDAVSAADL
+535 DGAVSPADL

-579 RVHVQALLDADVA
+579 RAHAQALLDADVA

-600 AQEVYLPRAPEEV
+600 AQDVYLPRTPEEV
-613 AKRQA
+613 AKRQV
-618 THVALVPGDI
+618 THVALAPGDI

-644 ITSIV
+644 ITSV
-649 AQGTVEATIVGWKGE
+649 VEQGSVQATIVGWKGE

-677 RRPAYIA
+677 RRPAYVA
-684 LPHDE
+684 LPRDE

-702 AAARSGVIAHDLMA
+702 AAARSGAIAYDLMV
-716 LWARGRQTTG
+716 LWARGCQKTD

-731 QETDEGRLALA
+731 QATDDGRLALA
-742 RDLVTRGGVLFV
+742 RDLVMRGGVLFT
-754 RHGDVWEPKAER
+754 RHGDVWEPKAEAN
-766 DLAAPEAVARHL
+766 LAAPEAVARHL
-778 ALLAR
+778 ELLAL
-783 GAGAEVA
+783 GAGFGVA
-790 YRDGRGGVLSGRG
+790 YRDGRHGVLSGRG

-828 ESSTPERAT
+828 EASAPERAS
-837 GDGAGVE
+837 GDGADDAVI
-844 AGATAAGVD
+844 ATADGVADDERAG
-853 NDDDLAG
+853 

>member
-1 MRNDDQKRETLAVCV
+1 
-16 VRRVDERRAEGWIKA
+16 VR
-31 VGTGGGGA
+31 
-39 IVKVEYIPLGGAG
+39 VEYIPLGGAG
-52 EVGASCGIL
+52 EVGASCGLL
-61 RIGEWRVLI
+61 RIGDRRLLI

-76 SARAGQDRLPALDR
+76 AARAGQDRLPALDR
-90 LTAEPPDAIL
+90 LDAAPPDAIL
-100 VTHAHIDHTGALPLA
+100 VTHAHIDHTGALPLV
-115 SEMFPAA
+115 SEMFPTA

-155 TPLYTAEVVERTLGR
+155 TPLYTAEVVERTLAR
-170 VRPVEWTQP
+170 VRSVEWAQP
-179 VAPLPDPA
+179 IAPLPDPA

-206 DTPVGRVLHLGDY
+206 DTPVGRVLHMGDY

-231 VLGLPQADAVIS
+231 VQGLPQADAVIT
-243 EGTYGDALH
+243 EGTYGDAIH

-275 VLLPAFAVG
+275 ALLPAFAVG

-295 ARSTGELPPVPIH
+295 ARTAGELPPAPIH

-353 TAGRRRALLANPEA
+353 TASRRRGLLDNPEA

-391 DEKSAIVFSG
+391 DEKNAIIFSG

-453 RARPRVTVL
+453 RAQPRVTVL

-474 KRVARHHPHVAVN
+474 RRIARQHPQIAVN

-496 PVRATSAALSTRA
+496 PARAASATPLGEVVRA
-509 AVAAP
+509 
-514 AGEGARPPSPAG
+514 PSPVG
-526 AATADPHGA
+526 GTP
-535 DDAVSAADL
+535 DDVQGVDGAVSPADL
-544 AAVHRAALAT
+544 AAMHRAALAT
-554 GGPHRPWTTVEL
+554 GGLHRPWTTVEL

-579 RVHVQALLDADVA
+579 RVHVQGLLDADVA

-600 AQEVYLPRAPEEV
+600 AQDVYLPRAPEEV

-618 THVALVPGDI
+618 THVALAPGDI

-644 ITSIV
+644 ITSV
-649 AQGTVEATIVGWKGE
+649 VEQGTVDATIAGWKGE

-677 RRPAYIA
+677 RRPAYVA
-684 LPHDE
+684 LPRDE

-702 AAARSGVIAHDLMA
+702 AATRSGAIAHDLMA
-716 LWARGRQTTG
+716 LWADASDGRTTG
-726 DILGT
+726 DLLGT
-731 QETDEGRLALA
+731 QGTDDGRLALA
-742 RDLVTRGGVLFV
+742 RDLVMRGGVFFA
-754 RHGDVWEPKAER
+754 RHGDVWEPKAEG
-766 DLAAPEAVARHL
+766 DLAAPEAVVRHL
-778 ALLAR
+778 ALLAW
-783 GAGAEVA
+783 GAGAGVA

-809 VVLDDGTRVWWQD
+809 VALDDGTRVWWQD
-822 KDVRAV
+822 KDVRIVDGAP
-828 ESSTPERAT
+828 TPERAA
-837 GDGAGVE
+837 GDGADRAVD
-844 AGATAAGVD
+844 AAAAGVA
-853 NDDDLAG
+853 DDARAG

>member
-1 MRNDDQKRETLAVCV
+1 M
-16 VRRVDERRAEGWIKA
+16 
-31 VGTGGGGA
+31 
-39 IVKVEYIPLGGAG
+39 
-52 EVGASCGIL
+52 
-61 RIGEWRVLI
+61 
-70 DAGMRP
+70 
-76 SARAGQDRLPALDR
+76 
-90 LTAEPPDAIL
+90 
-100 VTHAHIDHTGALPLA
+100 
-115 SEMFPAA
+115 
-122 PIYCTE
+122 
-128 TTLLLTRLLL
+128 
-138 ADSVRV
+138 
-144 MEAEHLAQEGE
+144 
-155 TPLYTAEVVERTLGR
+155 
-170 VRPVEWTQP
+170 
-179 VAPLPDPA
+179 
-187 ITVRFLHAGHIAGA
+187 
-201 AMLLI
+201 
-206 DTPVGRVLHLGDY
+206 GDY

-231 VLGLPQADAVIS
+231 VQGLPQADAVIT
-243 EGTYGDALH
+243 EGTYGDAIH

-275 VLLPAFAVG
+275 ALLPAFAVG

-295 ARSTGELPPVPIH
+295 ARTAGELPPAPIH

-353 TAGRRRALLANPEA
+353 TASRRRGLLDNPEA

-391 DEKSAIVFSG
+391 DEKNAIIFSG

-453 RARPRVTVL
+453 RAQPRVTVL

-474 KRVARHHPHVAVN
+474 RRIARQHPQIAVN

-496 PVRATSAALSTRA
+496 PARAASATPLGEVVRA
-509 AVAAP
+509 
-514 AGEGARPPSPAG
+514 PSPVG
-526 AATADPHGA
+526 GTP
-535 DDAVSAADL
+535 DDVQGVDGAVSPADL
-544 AAVHRAALAT
+544 AAMHRAALAT
-554 GGPHRPWTTVEL
+554 GGLHRPWTTVEL

-579 RVHVQALLDADVA
+579 RVHVQGLLDADVA

-600 AQEVYLPRAPEEV
+600 AQDVYLPRAPEEV

-618 THVALVPGDI
+618 THVALAPGDI

-644 ITSIV
+644 ITSV
-649 AQGTVEATIVGWKGE
+649 VEQGTVDATIAGWKGE

-677 RRPAYIA
+677 RRPAYVA
-684 LPHDE
+684 LPRDE

-702 AAARSGVIAHDLMA
+702 AATRSGAIAHDLMA
-716 LWARGRQTTG
+716 LWADASDGRTTG
-726 DILGT
+726 DLLGT
-731 QETDEGRLALA
+731 QGTDDGRLALA
-742 RDLVTRGGVLFV
+742 RDLVMRGGVFFA
-754 RHGDVWEPKAER
+754 RHGDVWEPKAEG
-766 DLAAPEAVARHL
+766 DLAAPEAVVRHL
-778 ALLAR
+778 ALLAW
-783 GAGAEVA
+783 GAGAGVA

-809 VVLDDGTRVWWQD
+809 VALDDGTRVWWQD
-822 KDVRAV
+822 KDVRIVDGAP
-828 ESSTPERAT
+828 TPERAA
-837 GDGAGVE
+837 GDGADRAVD
-844 AGATAAGVD
+844 AAAAGVA
-853 NDDDLAG
+853 DDARAG

>member
-1 MRNDDQKRETLAVCV
+1 MRGRGRT
-16 VRRVDERRAEGWIKA
+16 R
-31 VGTGGGGA
+31 
-39 IVKVEYIPLGGAG
+39 VKVEYLPLGGAG
-52 EVGASCGIL
+52 EVGASCGLL
-61 RIGEWRVLI
+61 RIGDRRVLI

-90 LTAEPPDAIL
+90 LTAEPPEAIL

-115 SEMFPAA
+115 SEMFPTA

-138 ADSVRV
+138 ADSVRI

-155 TPLYTAEVVERTLGR
+155 TPLYTAEVVERTLAR
-170 VRPVEWTQP
+170 VRPVEWAQP
-179 VAPLPDPA
+179 ITPLDDPA
-187 ITVRFLHAGHIAGA
+187 ITVHFLHAGHIAGA

-206 DTPVGRVLHLGDY
+206 DTPAGRVLHLGDY

-231 VLGLPQADAVIS
+231 VLGLPPADAVIT
-243 EGTYGDALH
+243 EGTYGDAIH

-275 VLLPAFAVG
+275 ALLPAFAVG

-353 TAGRRRALLANPEA
+353 TAGRRRQLLNDLGA
-367 AIVISSSGM
+367 AVVISSSGM
-376 MTGGPAPLYARAFAA
+376 MTGGPAPLYARALAA
-391 DEKSAIVFSG
+391 DEKSASVFSG

-424 KEELTLQCAVER
+424 KEEVTLSCAVER

-453 RARPRVTVL
+453 RSQPRVTVL

-487 GEAVTLIDA
+487 GEAITLIDA
-496 PVRATSAALSTRA
+496 PAWATSSALSTRPTT
-509 AVAAP
+509 AAP
-514 AGEGARPPSPAG
+514 RGEGARPPSPG
-526 AATADPHGA
+526 GRTPGDPHGA
-535 DDAVSAADL
+535 DDAVSPADL
-544 AAVHRAALAT
+544 AAVHHAALVT

-571 GARYTPAT
+571 GARYTPAI
-579 RVHVQALLDADVA
+579 RVQVQGLLDADVA

-600 AQEVYLPRAPEEV
+600 AQDVYLPRAPEDV

-644 ITSIV
+644 ITSVV
-649 AQGTVEATIVGWKGE
+649 AQGTVDATIAGWKGE
-664 RFPLAVI
+664 RFPLPVI
-671 QLPTGV
+671 QLTTGV
-677 RRPAYIA
+677 RRPAYVA
-684 LPHDE
+684 LPRDE

-702 AAARSGVIAHDLMA
+702 ATARSGDIAHDLMA
-716 LWARGRQTTG
+716 LWARGRQTTEE
-726 DILGT
+726 ILGT
-731 QETDEGRLALA
+731 QETDDGRLALA
-742 RDLVTRGGVLFV
+742 RDLVMRGGVLFT
-754 RHGDVWEPKAER
+754 RQGDVWEPKAER

-778 ALLAR
+778 ALLALR
-783 GAGAEVA
+783 PGAAVV
-790 YRDGRGGVLSGRG
+790 YRDGRQGLLSGRG

-809 VVLDDGTRVWWQD
+809 VICDDETRVWWQD
-822 KDVRAV
+822 KDVQTV
-828 ESSTPERAT
+828 GSSVPERAT
-837 GDGAGVE
+837 GDGADDAVV
-844 AGATAAGVD
+844 ATAAGVA
-853 NDDDLAG
+853 DDERAG

>member
-1 MRNDDQKRETLAVCV
+1 
-16 VRRVDERRAEGWIKA
+16 VR
-31 VGTGGGGA
+31 
-39 IVKVEYIPLGGAG
+39 VEYIPLGGAG

-61 RIGEWRVLI
+61 RIGDWRVLI

-76 SARAGQDRLPALDR
+76 SARVGQDRLPALDR
-90 LTAEPPDAIL
+90 LTAEPPDAII

-155 TPLYTAEVVERTLGR
+155 TPLYTAEVVERTLAR
-170 VRPVEWTQP
+170 VRPVEWAQP

-206 DTPVGRVLHLGDY
+206 DTPAGRVLHLGDY

-243 EGTYGDALH
+243 EGTYGDAIH

-275 VLLPAFAVG
+275 ALLPAFAVG

-353 TAGRRRALLANPEA
+353 TAGQRRQLLNDPEA

-391 DEKSAIVFSG
+391 DEKNAIVFSG

-424 KEELTLQCAVER
+424 KEELTLHCAVER

-474 KRVARHHPHVAVN
+474 RRIARHHPYIAVN

-496 PVRATSAALSTRA
+496 PARAASATPLGEVVRALSPVGGTPDD
-509 AVAAP
+509 VQ
-514 AGEGARPPSPAG
+514 
-526 AATADPHGA
+526 GA
-535 DDAVSAADL
+535 DGAVSPADL
-544 AAVHRAALAT
+544 AAMHRAALAT
-554 GGPHRPWTTVEL
+554 GGLHRPWTTVEL

-579 RVHVQALLDADVA
+579 RVHVQELLVADVA
-592 YFARKRLG
+592 YFTRKRLG
-600 AQEVYLPRAPEEV
+600 AQDVYLPRAPEEV

-618 THVALVPGDI
+618 THVALAPGDI

-644 ITSIV
+644 ITSV
-649 AQGTVEATIVGWKGE
+649 VEQGTVEATIVGWKGE

-677 RRPAYIA
+677 RRPAYVA
-684 LPHDE
+684 LPREE
-689 RRATLAADQERLT
+689 RRAKLVADQERLT
-702 AAARSGVIAHDLMA
+702 AAARSGAIAHDLMA

-742 RDLVTRGGVLFV
+742 RDLVMRGGVLFT
-754 RHGDVWEPKAER
+754 RHGDVWEPKAEA

-783 GAGAEVA
+783 GAGVTVA
-790 YRDGRGGVLSGRG
+790 YRDGHHGVLSGRG

-809 VVLDDGTRVWWQD
+809 VALDDGTRVWWQD
-822 KDVRAV
+822 KDVRIV
-828 ESSTPERAT
+828 DEVSVPERAT
-837 GDGAGVE
+837 GDGADDAVV
-844 AGATAAGVD
+844 ATADGVD
-853 NDDDLAG
+853 DDERAG

>member
-1 MRNDDQKRETLAVCV
+1 
-16 VRRVDERRAEGWIKA
+16 VR
-31 VGTGGGGA
+31 
-39 IVKVEYIPLGGAG
+39 VEYIPLGGAS

-61 RIGEWRVLI
+61 RIGDRRVLI

-76 SARAGQDRLPALDR
+76 AARAGQDRLPALDR
-90 LTAEPPDAIL
+90 LAVEPPEAIL

-115 SEMFPAA
+115 SERFPTA

-144 MEAEHLAQEGE
+144 MEAEHLEREGE
-155 TPLYTAEVVERTLGR
+155 TPLYTAEVVERTLAR
-170 VRPVEWTQP
+170 VRPVEWGQP
-179 VAPLPDPA
+179 IAPLDDPA
-187 ITVRFLHAGHIAGA
+187 IVVRFLHAGHIAGA

-206 DTPVGRVLHLGDY
+206 DTPVGRVLHMGDY
-219 SVTAQRTLHGLD
+219 SVTAQRTLHGAD
-231 VLGLPQADAVIS
+231 VQRLPQADAVIT
-243 EGTYGDALH
+243 EGTYGDAIH
-252 ANRKEQERALVATV
+252 ANRKEQERALVSTV

-275 VLLPAFAVG
+275 ALLPAFAVG

-353 TAGRRRALLANPEA
+353 TAGRRRALLADPGA
-367 AIVISSSGM
+367 AVVISSSGM

-424 KEELTLQCAVER
+424 KEELTLSCAVER

-447 IEVAVA
+447 IEAAVT
-453 RARPRVTVL
+453 RAQPRTTVL

-474 KRVARHHPHVAVN
+474 RRVARQHPQIAVN
-487 GEAVTLIDA
+487 GEAVTLIDG
-496 PVRATSAALSTRA
+496 PVRAASPATSGRPATG
-509 AVAAP
+509 AP
-514 AGEGARPPSPAG
+514 LGEVSHQRDADPSP
-526 AATADPHGA
+526 
-535 DDAVSAADL
+535 SDL
-544 AAVHRAALAT
+544 TAVHRAALAT
-554 GGPHRPWTTVEL
+554 GGLHRPWTTVEL

-571 GARYTPAT
+571 GARYTPAM
-579 RVHVQALLDADVA
+579 RVHVQGLLDADVA

-600 AQEVYLPRAPEEV
+600 AQDVYLPRAPEDV
-613 AKRQA
+613 ATRQA
-618 THVALVPGDI
+618 THITLAPGDI
-628 VIARMNEGQGE
+628 VIARMNAGQGE

-644 ITSIV
+644 IVTAV
-649 AQGTVEATIVGWKGE
+649 EQGTVDATIVGWKGE

-677 RRPAYIA
+677 RRPAYVA
-684 LPHDE
+684 LP
-689 RRATLAADQERLT
+689 RADRKAALGADQERID
-702 AAARSGVIAHDLMA
+702 AAARSGALAHDLMA
-716 LWARGRQTTG
+716 LWARGSQTTA
-726 DILGT
+726 DLLGT
-731 QETDEGRLALA
+731 QDTDDGRLALA
-742 RDLVTRGGVLFV
+742 RDLVMRGGVLFA
-754 RHGDVWEPKAER
+754 RHGAVWEPKAER
-766 DLAAPEAVARHL
+766 DLAVPEAVARHR
-778 ALLAR
+778 ALLTL
-783 GAGAEVA
+783 GSGSTVA
-790 YRDGRGGVLSGRG
+790 YRDGRQGILSGRG

-809 VVLDDGTRVWWQD
+809 VALDDGTRLWWQD
-822 KDVRAV
+822 KDVQAV
-828 ESSTPERAT
+828 GSPEPERAA
-837 GDGAGVE
+837 GSAAGAGS
-844 AGATAAGVD
+844 AAAADARADGLG
-853 NDDDLAG
+853 NDALAG

>member
-1 MRNDDQKRETLAVCV
+1 MR
-16 VRRVDERRAEGWIKA
+16 RRPARRAWMRKRGR
-31 VGTGGGGA
+31 T

-52 EVGASCGIL
+52 EVGASCGIV
-61 RIGEWRVLI
+61 RIGDWRVLI

-76 SARAGQDRLPALDR
+76 AARAGQDRLPALDR

-100 VTHAHIDHTGALPLA
+100 VTHAHIDHTGALPLV
-115 SEMFPAA
+115 SERFPAA

-155 TPLYTAEVVERTLGR
+155 TPLYTAEVVERTLAR
-170 VRPVEWTQP
+170 VRPVEWAQP
-179 VAPLPDPA
+179 VAPTPDPA
-187 ITVRFLHAGHIAGA
+187 IVVRFLHAGHIAGA

-206 DTPVGRVLHLGDY
+206 DTPAGRVLHMGDY

-231 VLGLPQADAVIS
+231 VQGLPQADAVIT
-243 EGTYGDALH
+243 EGTYGDAIH

-275 VLLPAFAVG
+275 ALLPAFAVG

-295 ARSTGELPPVPIH
+295 ARAAGELPPAAIH

-353 TAGRRRALLANPEA
+353 TAGRRRGLLDNPEA

-376 MTGGPAPLYARAFAA
+376 MTGGSAPLYARAFAA
-391 DEKSAIVFSG
+391 DEKNAIVFSG

-418 TTVALG
+418 MTVALG
-424 KEELTLQCAVER
+424 KEELTLSCAVER

-474 KRVARHHPHVAVN
+474 RRIARHHPHIAAN

-496 PVRATSAALSTRA
+496 PARTASAVRS
-509 AVAAP
+509 
-514 AGEGARPPSPAG
+514 GEGARRLSPVG
-526 AATADPHGA
+526 GTPDDVQGA
-535 DDAVSAADL
+535 DGAVSPADL
-544 AAVHRAALAT
+544 AAMHRAALAT
-554 GGPHRPWTTVEL
+554 GGLHRPWTTVEL

-571 GARYTPAT
+571 GARYTPAM
-579 RVHVQALLDADVA
+579 RVHVQGLLDADVA

-600 AQEVYLPRAPEEV
+600 AQDVYLPRAPEDV

-618 THVALVPGDI
+618 THVALAPGDI

-644 ITSIV
+644 ITSAV
-649 AQGTVEATIVGWKGE
+649 EQGTVEATIVGWKGE

-677 RRPAYIA
+677 RRPGYVA
-684 LPHDE
+684 LPREE
-689 RRATLAADQERLT
+689 RRATLAADQERIT
-702 AAARSGVIAHDLMA
+702 AAARSGAIAHDLMA
-716 LWARGRQTTG
+716 LWADAGDGRTTG
-726 DILGT
+726 DLLGT
-731 QETDEGRLALA
+731 QDTDDTWRSW
-742 RDLVTRGGVLFV
+742 RGGPGSWS
-754 RHGDVWEPKAER
+754 RTGTAITASCP
-766 DLAAPEAVARHL
+766 
-778 ALLAR
+778 
-783 GAGAEVA
+783 AGAA
-790 YRDGRGGVLSGRG
+790 GGRSRSRSTTGRGCGGRIRTCGSSTRRPHLSAPRGMGLTARRMPPQPLAWTTTSGRG
-803 RWGQVE
+803 E
-809 VVLDDGTRVWWQD
+809 VSCSRAPARLCGARPLD
-822 KDVRAV
+822 
-828 ESSTPERAT
+828 
-837 GDGAGVE
+837 AGRE
-844 AGATAAGVD
+844 GCG
-853 NDDDLAG
+853 

>member
-1 MRNDDQKRETLAVCV
+1 M
-16 VRRVDERRAEGWIKA
+16 
-31 VGTGGGGA
+31 
-39 IVKVEYIPLGGAG
+39 KVEYIPLGGAG

-61 RIGEWRVLI
+61 RIGDRRVLI

-90 LTAEPPDAIL
+90 LTVEPPEAIL

-115 SEMFPAA
+115 SEMFPTV

-144 MEAEHLAQEGE
+144 MEAEHLEREGE
-155 TPLYTAEVVERTLGR
+155 TPLYTAEVVERTLAR
-170 VRPVEWTQP
+170 IRPVEWGQP
-179 VAPLPDPA
+179 ITPLPDPA

-206 DTPVGRVLHLGDY
+206 DTPAGRVLHLGDY

-231 VLGLPQADAVIS
+231 VRGLPQADAVIS
-243 EGTYGDALH
+243 EGTYGDAIH

-275 VLLPAFAVG
+275 ALLPAFAVG

-353 TAGRRRALLANPEA
+353 TAGRRRRLLDNPEA

-391 DEKSAIVFSG
+391 DEKNAIVFSG

-424 KEELTLQCAVER
+424 KEELTLSCAVER

-447 IEVAVA
+447 IEVAVT
-453 RARPRVTVL
+453 RARPRTTVL

-474 KRVARHHPHVAVN
+474 KRIARHHPHVAVN
-487 GEAVTLIDA
+487 GEAITLIDA
-496 PVRATSAALSTRA
+496 PARATLAAVSTRPTTPA
-509 AVAAP
+509 L
-514 AGEGARPPSPAG
+514 AGEGARPPSAVEGTPG
-526 AATADPHGA
+526 DLDGA
-535 DDAVSAADL
+535 DDAVSPADL
-544 AAVHRAALAT
+544 ATVHRAALAT

-579 RVHVQALLDADVA
+579 RVHVQGLLDADVA

-600 AQEVYLPRAPEEV
+600 AQEVYLPRAPEDV

-618 THVALVPGDI
+618 THVALTPGDI

-649 AQGTVEATIVGWKGE
+649 EQGTVEATIVGWKGE

-677 RRPAYIA
+677 RRSAYVA
-684 LPHDE
+684 LPRDE

-702 AAARSGVIAHDLMA
+702 TTTRSGALAHDLMA
-716 LWARGRQTTG
+716 LWADADDGRTTA
-726 DILGT
+726 DLLGT
-731 QETDEGRLALA
+731 QETDDGRLALA
-742 RDLVTRGGVLFV
+742 RDLVMRGGVLFT
-754 RHGDVWEPKAER
+754 RHGDVWEPKAAA
-766 DLAAPEAVARHL
+766 DLAAPKAVARHL

-783 GAGAEVA
+783 GAGVTVA
-790 YRDGRGGVLSGRG
+790 YRDGHGGVLSGRG

-822 KDVRAV
+822 KDVRIVDAASTSERTAGEGADRAADAAAAAV
-828 ESSTPERAT
+828 
-837 GDGAGVE
+837 
-844 AGATAAGVD
+844 
-853 NDDDLAG
+853 DDDARAG

>member
-1 MRNDDQKRETLAVCV
+1 
-16 VRRVDERRAEGWIKA
+16 VR
-31 VGTGGGGA
+31 
-39 IVKVEYIPLGGAG
+39 VEYIPLGGAG
-52 EVGASCGIL
+52 EVGASCGLL
-61 RIGEWRVLI
+61 RIGDRRVLI

-76 SARAGQDRLPALDR
+76 AARAGQDRLPALDR
-90 LTAEPPDAIL
+90 LTVEPPEAIL
-100 VTHAHIDHTGALPLA
+100 VTHAHIDHTGALPLV
-115 SEMFPAA
+115 SERFPAA

-155 TPLYTAEVVERTLGR
+155 TPLYTAEVVERTLAR
-170 VRPVEWTQP
+170 VRPVEWAQP
-179 VAPLPDPA
+179 VAPTPDPA
-187 ITVRFLHAGHIAGA
+187 IVVRFLHAGHIAGA

-206 DTPVGRVLHLGDY
+206 DTPVGRVLHMGDY

-231 VLGLPQADAVIS
+231 VQGLPQADAVIT
-243 EGTYGDALH
+243 EGTYGDAIH

-295 ARSTGELPPVPIH
+295 ARTAGELPPAAIH
-308 LDGMVRGVCDLYQAQ
+308 LDGMVRGVCALYQAQ

-353 TAGRRRALLANPEA
+353 TAGRRRALLDNPEA

-391 DEKSAIVFSG
+391 DERNAIIFSG

-407 PGAALLRARQG
+407 PGATLLRARQG

-453 RARPRVTVL
+453 RARPRTTVL

-474 KRVARHHPHVAVN
+474 RRVARHHPHVAVN

-496 PVRATSAALSTRA
+496 PARVASAAMSTRSA
-509 AVAAP
+509 TAAP
-514 AGEGARPPSPAG
+514 SGEGARPLSPAG
-526 AATADPHGA
+526 GTPEDPHGA
-535 DDAVSAADL
+535 DDAVSPADL
-544 AAVHRAALAT
+544 TAMHRAALAT

-571 GARYTPAT
+571 GARYTPAM
-579 RVHVQALLDADVA
+579 RVHVQGLLDADAA

-600 AQEVYLPRAPEEV
+600 AQDVYLPRAPEDV

-618 THVALVPGDI
+618 THVALAPGDI

-644 ITSIV
+644 ITSAV

-677 RRPAYIA
+677 CRSAYVA

-702 AAARSGVIAHDLMA
+702 AAARSGAIAHDLMA
-716 LWARGRQTTG
+716 LWARGRQTTD

-731 QETDEGRLALA
+731 QETDDGRLALA
-742 RDLVTRGGVLFV
+742 RDLVMRGGVLFT
-754 RHGDVWEPKAER
+754 RHGDVWEPKAEAG
-766 DLAAPEAVARHL
+766 LAAPEAVARHL

-783 GAGAEVA
+783 EAGVTVA
-790 YRDGRGGVLSGRG
+790 YRDGRDGVLSGRG

-809 VVLDDGTRVWWQD
+809 VALDDGTRVWWQD
-822 KDVRAV
+822 KDVRIV
-828 ESSTPERAT
+828 DEVSTPES
-837 GDGAGVE
+837 
-844 AGATAAGVD
+844 AAGDSSVRAAD
-853 NDDDLAG
+853 AAVAAVADDARAG

>member
-1 MRNDDQKRETLAVCV
+1 
-16 VRRVDERRAEGWIKA
+16 VR
-31 VGTGGGGA
+31 
-39 IVKVEYIPLGGAG
+39 VEYIPLGGAG
-52 EVGASCGIL
+52 EVGASCGLL
-61 RIGEWRVLI
+61 RIGDWRVLI

-76 SARAGQDRLPALDR
+76 SARAGQDRRPALDR
-90 LTAEPPDAIL
+90 LAAEPPDAIL

-115 SEMFPAA
+115 SEMVPTA

-144 MEAEHLAQEGE
+144 MEAEHLAQENE
-155 TPLYTAEVVERTLGR
+155 TPLYTAEVVEQTLAR
-170 VRPVEWTQP
+170 VRPVEWGQP

-187 ITVRFLHAGHIAGA
+187 IVVRFLHAGHIAGA

-206 DTPVGRVLHLGDY
+206 DTPAGRVLHLGDY
-219 SVTAQRTLHGLD
+219 SVTAQRTLHGMD
-231 VLGLPQADAVIS
+231 VQRLPQADAVIT
-243 EGTYGDALH
+243 EGTYGDAIH
-252 ANRKEQERALVATV
+252 ANRKEQERALVETV

-275 VLLPAFAVG
+275 ALLPAFAVG

-353 TAGRRRALLANPEA
+353 TAGRRRQLLNDPGA
-367 AIVISSSGM
+367 AVVISSSGM

-418 TTVALG
+418 TTVTLG
-424 KEELTLQCAVER
+424 KEDLTLHCAVER

-447 IEVAVA
+447 IEVAVT

-474 KRVARHHPHVAVN
+474 RRVARHHPHVAVN

-514 AGEGARPPSPAG
+514 TGEGARPPSSAG
-526 AATADPHGA
+526 ATSADPHGA

-592 YFARKRLG
+592 YFARQRLG
-600 AQEVYLPRAPEEV
+600 AQDVYLPRASEDV

-618 THVALVPGDI
+618 THVALAPGDI

-644 ITSIV
+644 ITSV
-649 AQGTVEATIVGWKGE
+649 VEQGSVEATIVGWKGE
-664 RFPLAVI
+664 RFPLPVI
-671 QLPTGV
+671 QLTTGV
-677 RRPAYIA
+677 RRPAYVA
-684 LPHDE
+684 LPREE

-702 AAARSGVIAHDLMA
+702 AAARSGALAHDLMA
-716 LWARGRQTTG
+716 LWARGGQTTD

-731 QETDEGRLALA
+731 QDTDDGRLALA
-742 RDLVTRGGVLFV
+742 RDLVMRGGVLFT
-754 RHGDVWEPKAER
+754 RHGDIWEPKAEA

-783 GAGAEVA
+783 GAGTGVA

-809 VVLDDGTRVWWQD
+809 VALDDGTRMWWQD
-822 KDVRAV
+822 KDVQAV
-828 ESSTPERAT
+828 GSPEPERAA
-837 GDGAGVE
+837 GSAAGAGSD
-844 AGATAAGVD
+844 AAADARSDGLG
-853 NDDDLAG
+853 NDALAG

>member
-1 MRNDDQKRETLAVCV
+1 
-16 VRRVDERRAEGWIKA
+16 
-31 VGTGGGGA
+31 
-39 IVKVEYIPLGGAG
+39 VKVEYLPLGGAG
-52 EVGASCGIL
+52 EVGASCGIV
-61 RIGEWRVLI
+61 RIGDRRVLI

-76 SARAGQDRLPALDR
+76 SARVGQDRLPALDR
-90 LTAEPPDAIL
+90 LTVEPPEAIL
-100 VTHAHIDHTGALPLA
+100 VTHAHIDHTGALPLV

-155 TPLYTAEVVERTLGR
+155 TPLYTAEVVERTLAR
-170 VRPVEWTQP
+170 VRPVEWAQP
-179 VAPLPDPA
+179 VAPLDDPT

-206 DTPVGRVLHLGDY
+206 DTPAGRVLHLGDY

-231 VLGLPQADAVIS
+231 VRGLPQADAVIS
-243 EGTYGDALH
+243 EGTYGDAIH

-275 VLLPAFAVG
+275 ALLPAFAVG

-295 ARSTGELPPVPIH
+295 ARTAGELPLVPIH

-353 TAGRRRALLANPEA
+353 TAGRRRSLLDNPEA
-367 AIVISSSGM
+367 TIVISSSGM

-424 KEELTLQCAVER
+424 KEELTLSCAVER

-447 IEVAVA
+447 IEVAVT
-453 RARPRVTVL
+453 RARPRTTVL

-474 KRVARHHPHVAVN
+474 RRVARHHPQIAVN

-526 AATADPHGA
+526 ATPADPHGA

-571 GARYTPAT
+571 GARYTPPGPGAT
-579 RVHVQALLDADVA
+579 RRRRGLLRAQAPGRAGRLPP
-592 YFARKRLG
+592 ARARG
-600 AQEVYLPRAPEEV
+600 GRQTPGHARRPRAGRYRDRAHE
-613 AKRQA
+613 RG
-618 THVALVPGDI
+618 PGRG
-628 VIARMNEGQGE
+628 ASRRHHQCRG
-639 ARLGV
+639 A
-644 ITSIV
+644 
-649 AQGTVEATIVGWKGE
+649 GE
-664 RFPLAVI
+664 RGGDDRGVERGAVPAGGH
-671 QLPTGV
+671 PTPDGGAPPGV
-677 RRPAYIA
+677 CRARARGPEGHADCGPGADRR
-684 LPHDE
+684 
-689 RRATLAADQERLT
+689 RR
-702 AAARSGVIAHDLMA
+702 
-716 LWARGRQTTG
+716 ARGR
-726 DILGT
+726 D
-731 QETDEGRLALA
+731 RA
-742 RDLVTRGGVLFV
+742 R
-754 RHGDVWEPKAER
+754 P
-766 DLAAPEAVARHL
+766 
-778 ALLAR
+778 
-783 GAGAEVA
+783 
-790 YRDGRGGVLSGRG
+790 
-803 RWGQVE
+803 
-809 VVLDDGTRVWWQD
+809 
-822 KDVRAV
+822 
-828 ESSTPERAT
+828 
-837 GDGAGVE
+837 DGAVG
-844 AGATAAGVD
+844 GGR
-853 NDDDLAG
+853 

>member
-1 MRNDDQKRETLAVCV
+1 MR
-16 VRRVDERRAEGWIKA
+16 
-31 VGTGGGGA
+31 
-39 IVKVEYIPLGGAG
+39 VEYIPLGGAG
-52 EVGASCGIL
+52 EVGASCGLL
-61 RIGEWRVLI
+61 RIGDWRVLI

-76 SARAGQDRLPALDR
+76 SARAGQDRQPALDR

-115 SEMFPAA
+115 SEMVPAA

-144 MEAEHLAQEGE
+144 MEAEHLEREGE
-155 TPLYTAEVVERTLGR
+155 TPLYTAEVVERTLAR
-170 VRPVEWTQP
+170 VRPVEWAQP
-179 VAPLPDPA
+179 VTPLPDPT
-187 ITVRFLHAGHIAGA
+187 IVVRFLHAGHIAGA

-206 DTPVGRVLHLGDY
+206 DTQAGRVLHMGDY

-231 VLGLPQADAVIS
+231 VQRLPQADAVIT
-243 EGTYGDALH
+243 EGTYGDAIH

-275 VLLPAFAVG
+275 ALLPAFAVG

-353 TAGRRRALLANPEA
+353 TAGRRRQLLNDPGA

-376 MTGGPAPLYARAFAA
+376 MTGGPAPLYARALAA
-391 DEKSAIVFSG
+391 DERNAIVFSG

-424 KEELTLQCAVER
+424 KEELTLSCAVER

-447 IEVAVA
+447 IEVAVT
-453 RARPRVTVL
+453 RARPWTTVL

-496 PVRATSAALSTRA
+496 PVRSTSAALSPRT
-509 AVAAP
+509 AVAAL
-514 AGEGARPPSPAG
+514 AGEGGCLPSPTD
-526 AATADPHGA
+526 ATPADPHGA

-579 RVHVQALLDADVA
+579 RVQVQGLLDADVA

-600 AQEVYLPRAPEEV
+600 AQDVYLPRPVEDV

-618 THVALVPGDI
+618 THVALAPGDI

-644 ITSIV
+644 ITSV
-649 AQGTVEATIVGWKGE
+649 VEQGSVEATIVGWKGE
-664 RFPLAVI
+664 RFPLPVI

-677 RRPAYIA
+677 RRPAYVA
-684 LPHDE
+684 LPREE

-702 AAARSGVIAHDLMA
+702 AAARAGDIAHDLMA
-716 LWARGRQTTG
+716 LWARGRQTTD

-731 QETDEGRLALA
+731 QDTDDGRLALA
-742 RDLVTRGGVLFV
+742 RDLVMRGGVLFT
-754 RHGDVWEPKAER
+754 RHGDVWEPKAEA
-766 DLAAPEAVARHL
+766 DLAAPEAVTRHL

-783 GAGAEVA
+783 GAGSAVT
-790 YRDGRGGVLSGRG
+790 YRDGRRGVLSGRG

-809 VVLDDGTRVWWQD
+809 VALDDGTRVWWQD
-822 KDVRAV
+822 KDARIADEAAASAHAAGDGSDRAV
-828 ESSTPERAT
+828 AASTI
-837 GDGAGVE
+837 
-844 AGATAAGVD
+844 ATAV
-853 NDDDLAG
+853 DDDERTG

>member
-1 MRNDDQKRETLAVCV
+1 
-16 VRRVDERRAEGWIKA
+16 
-31 VGTGGGGA
+31 
-39 IVKVEYIPLGGAG
+39 VKVEYMPLGGAG

-61 RIGEWRVLI
+61 RIGDWRILI

-76 SARAGQDRLPALDR
+76 SARVGQDRRPALDR

-115 SEMFPAA
+115 SEMVPTA

-155 TPLYTAEVVERTLGR
+155 TPLYTAEVVERTLAR
-170 VRPVEWTQP
+170 VRPVEWARP

-187 ITVRFLHAGHIAGA
+187 IVVRFLHAGHIAGA

-206 DTPVGRVLHLGDY
+206 DTPAGRVLHLGDY

-231 VLGLPQADAVIS
+231 VQGLPQADAVIT
-243 EGTYGDALH
+243 EGTYGDAIH
-252 ANRKEQERALVATV
+252 ANRKEQERALVETV

-295 ARSTGELPPVPIH
+295 ARSMGELPPAAIH

-353 TAGRRRALLANPEA
+353 TAGRRRRLLDNPEA

-391 DEKSAIVFSG
+391 DERNAIIFSG

-424 KEELTLQCAVER
+424 KETLTLQCAVER

-447 IEVAVA
+447 IEAAVT
-453 RARPRVTVL
+453 RAPPRTTVL
-462 VHGEPDTLRALA
+462 VHGEPDTLHALA
-474 KRVARHHPHVAVN
+474 RRVARHHPHVAVN

-496 PVRATSAALSTRA
+496 PARATSAALSPRPAT
-509 AVAAP
+509 AAP
-514 AGEGARPPSPAG
+514 WGEGARLPSPAG
-526 AATADPHGA
+526 GPPDGPHGA
-535 DDAVSAADL
+535 DDAVAPADL
-544 AAVHRAALAT
+544 AAVHHTALAT

-579 RVHVQALLDADVA
+579 RVHVQGLLDADVA

-600 AQEVYLPRAPEEV
+600 AQDVYLPRAAEDV

-618 THVALVPGDI
+618 THVALLPGDL

-644 ITSIV
+644 ITTAV
-649 AQGTVEATIVGWKGE
+649 AQGSVEATIVGWKGE
-664 RFPLAVI
+664 RFPLPVI

-677 RRPAYIA
+677 RRPAYVT
-684 LPHDE
+684 LPRDE
-689 RRATLAADQERLT
+689 RRATLAADQERIV
-702 AAARSGVIAHDLMA
+702 AAERSGALAHDLMA
-716 LWARGRQTTG
+716 LWARGSQTTG

-731 QETDEGRLALA
+731 QETDDGRIALA
-742 RDLVTRGGVLFV
+742 RDLVMRGGVFFV
-754 RHGDVWEPKAER
+754 RHGAVWEPKAER
-766 DLAAPEAVARHL
+766 DLAAPEAVTRHL

-783 GAGAEVA
+783 GAGSEVV
-790 YRDGRGGVLSGRG
+790 YRDGRHGVLSGRS

-809 VVLDDGTRVWWQD
+809 VTLDDGTRTWWQD
-822 KDVRAV
+822 KDVQV
-828 ESSTPERAT
+828 VGSSASERAA
-837 GDGAGVE
+837 GDGSDAAVD
-844 AGATAAGVD
+844 ATAAGVD
-853 NDDDLAG
+853 DDERAG

>member
-1 MRNDDQKRETLAVCV
+1 M
-16 VRRVDERRAEGWIKA
+16 
-31 VGTGGGGA
+31 
-39 IVKVEYIPLGGAG
+39 KVEYIPLGGAG

-61 RIGEWRVLI
+61 RIGDWRVLI

-76 SARAGQDRLPALDR
+76 AARAGQDRLPALDR
-90 LTAEPPDAIL
+90 LTAEPPDAML

-170 VRPVEWTQP
+170 VRPVEWAQP
-179 VAPLPDPA
+179 VAPTPDPA

-206 DTPVGRVLHLGDY
+206 DTPAGRVLHLGDY

-231 VLGLPQADAVIS
+231 VRGLPQADAVIT
-243 EGTYGDALH
+243 EGTYGDAIH

-275 VLLPAFAVG
+275 ALLPAFAVG

-295 ARSTGELPPVPIH
+295 ARTAGELPPAAIH
-308 LDGMVRGVCDLYQAQ
+308 LDGMVRGVCALYQAQ

-353 TAGRRRALLANPEA
+353 TAGRRCRLLDNPEA

-391 DEKSAIVFSG
+391 DERNAIIFSG

-424 KEELTLQCAVER
+424 KEELTLHCAVER

-474 KRVARHHPHVAVN
+474 RRVARHHPHVAVN

-496 PVRATSAALSTRA
+496 LVRATSAALSTRA

-514 AGEGARPPSPAG
+514 AGEGARTPSPAG
-526 AATADPHGA
+526 RTPEDTHGA
-535 DDAVSAADL
+535 DGAVAPADL

-579 RVHVQALLDADVA
+579 RVHVQGLLDADVA

-600 AQEVYLPRAPEEV
+600 AQEVYLPRALEDV

-618 THVALVPGDI
+618 THVALAPGDI

-644 ITSIV
+644 ITSV
-649 AQGTVEATIVGWKGE
+649 VEQGSVEATIAGWKGE

-677 RRPAYIA
+677 RQPAYVA
-684 LPHDE
+684 LPREE
-689 RRATLAADQERLT
+689 RRATLAADQERIT
-702 AAARSGVIAHDLMA
+702 AATRSGAIAHDLMA
-716 LWARGRQTTG
+716 LWARGRQTTD

-742 RDLVTRGGVLFV
+742 RDLVMRGGVLFA
-754 RHGDVWEPKAER
+754 RHGDVWEPKAEA

-790 YRDGRGGVLSGRG
+790 YRDGHHGVLSGRG

-809 VVLDDGTRVWWQD
+809 VVLDDGARVWWQD
-822 KDVRAV
+822 KDVRIVDAA
-828 ESSTPERAT
+828 STPERVA
-837 GDGAGVE
+837 GEGADRTADAAVAAVAAVADDAR
-844 AGATAAGVD
+844 AG
-853 NDDDLAG
+853 

>member
-1 MRNDDQKRETLAVCV
+1 
-16 VRRVDERRAEGWIKA
+16 
-31 VGTGGGGA
+31 
-39 IVKVEYIPLGGAG
+39 VKVEYIPLGGAG
-52 EVGASCGIL
+52 EVGASCGLL
-61 RIGEWRVLI
+61 RIGDRRVLI

-76 SARAGQDRLPALDR
+76 AARAGQDRLPALDR
-90 LTAEPPDAIL
+90 LDAAPPEAIL
-100 VTHAHIDHTGALPLA
+100 VTHAHIDHTGALPLV
-115 SEMFPAA
+115 SERFPTA

-144 MEAEHLAQEGE
+144 MEAEHLTQEGE
-155 TPLYTAEVVERTLGR
+155 TPLYTAEVVERTLAR
-170 VRPVEWTQP
+170 VRPIEWAQP
-179 VAPLPDPA
+179 VSPTPDPA

-206 DTPVGRVLHLGDY
+206 DTPAGRVLHMGDY

-231 VLGLPQADAVIS
+231 VQGLPQADAVIT
-243 EGTYGDALH
+243 EGTYGDAIH

-275 VLLPAFAVG
+275 ALLPAFAVG

-295 ARSTGELPPVPIH
+295 ARTAGELPPAAIH

-353 TAGRRRALLANPEA
+353 TAGRRRGLLDNPEA

-391 DEKSAIVFSG
+391 DERNAIIFSG

-453 RARPRVTVL
+453 RARPRTTVL

-474 KRVARHHPHVAVN
+474 KRVARYHPQIAVN

-496 PVRATSAALSTRA
+496 PARATSATSGRPAT
-509 AVAAP
+509 AAP
-514 AGEGARPPSPAG
+514 SGEVARPSSAVGGTP
-526 AATADPHGA
+526 DNVQGA
-535 DDAVSAADL
+535 DGAVSPADL
-544 AAVHRAALAT
+544 AAMHRAALAT

-579 RVHVQALLDADVA
+579 RVRVQGLLDADVA

-600 AQEVYLPRAPEEV
+600 AQEVYLPRAPEDV

-618 THVALVPGDI
+618 THVALTPGDI

-644 ITSIV
+644 ITSV
-649 AQGTVEATIVGWKGE
+649 VEQGTVEATIAGWKGE

-677 RRPAYIA
+677 RRPAYVA
-684 LPHDE
+684 LPRDE
-689 RRATLAADQERLT
+689 RRTTLAADQERLT
-702 AAARSGVIAHDLMA
+702 AATRSGAIAHDLMA
-716 LWARGRQTTG
+716 LWARGRQTTD

-742 RDLVTRGGVLFV
+742 RDLVMRGGVLFA
-754 RHGDVWEPKAER
+754 RHGDVWEPKAEG
-766 DLAAPEAVARHL
+766 DLAAPAAVVRHL
-778 ALLAR
+778 ALLAW
-783 GAGAEVA
+783 GAGARVA
-790 YRDGRGGVLSGRG
+790 YRDGYGAVLSGRG

-822 KDVRAV
+822 KDVRIVDAV
-828 ESSTPERAT
+828 STPEC
-837 GDGAGVE
+837 
-844 AGATAAGVD
+844 AAGEGSDRAADAAAADVA
-853 NDDDLAG
+853 DDARAG

>member
-1 MRNDDQKRETLAVCV
+1 
-16 VRRVDERRAEGWIKA
+16 
-31 VGTGGGGA
+31 
-39 IVKVEYIPLGGAG
+39 VKVEYIPLGGAG

-61 RIGEWRVLI
+61 RIGDRRVLI

-76 SARAGQDRLPALDR
+76 SARVGQDRLPALDR
-90 LTAEPPDAIL
+90 LAAEPPEAIL
-100 VTHAHIDHTGALPLA
+100 VTHAHIDHTGALPLV
-115 SEMFPAA
+115 SEMFPTA

-155 TPLYTAEVVERTLGR
+155 TPLYTAEVVERTLAR
-170 VRPVEWTQP
+170 VRPVEWAQP
-179 VAPLPDPA
+179 TAPLDDPA

-206 DTPVGRVLHLGDY
+206 DTPAGRVLHLGDY
-219 SVTAQRTLHGLD
+219 SVTAQRTLHGMD
-231 VLGLPQADAVIS
+231 VQRLPQADAVIT
-243 EGTYGDALH
+243 EGTYGDAIH

-275 VLLPAFAVG
+275 ALLPAFAVG

-353 TAGRRRALLANPEA
+353 TAGRRRQLLNDPGA
-367 AIVISSSGM
+367 AVVISSSGM

-418 TTVALG
+418 TTVTLG
-424 KEELTLQCAVER
+424 KEEVTLSCAVER

-447 IEVAVA
+447 IAVAVA
-453 RARPRVTVL
+453 RSQPRTTVL

-474 KRVARHHPHVAVN
+474 KRVARHHPQIAVN

-496 PVRATSAALSTRA
+496 P
-509 AVAAP
+509 
-514 AGEGARPPSPAG
+514 ARPATRQ
-526 AATADPHGA
+526 AATPTAPGASATTGSLIRDDP
-535 DDAVSAADL
+535 DPLPADL
-544 AAVHRAALAT
+544 AALHRAAWEAA
-554 GGPHRPWTTVEL
+554 GAHRPWTTVEL

-579 RVHVQALLDADVA
+579 RVHVQGLLDADVA

-600 AQEVYLPRAPEEV
+600 AQDVYLPRAPEDV
-613 AKRQA
+613 TQRLS
-618 THVALVPGDI
+618 THVALAPGDI
-628 VIARMNEGQGE
+628 VIARMNAGQGE

-644 ITSIV
+644 ITSV
-649 AQGTVEATIVGWKGE
+649 VEQGGAEATIVGWKGE

-671 QLPTGV
+671 QLTTGV
-677 RRPAYIA
+677 RRPAYVA
-684 LPHDE
+684 LPRDE
-689 RRATLAADQERLT
+689 RRATLAADQERIT
-702 AAARSGVIAHDLMA
+702 AAARSGDIAHDLMA
-716 LWARGRQTTG
+716 LWARGGQTTEE
-726 DILGT
+726 ILGT
-731 QETDEGRLALA
+731 QETDDGRLALA
-742 RDLVTRGGVLFV
+742 RDLVMRGGVLFT
-754 RHGDVWEPKAER
+754 RHGDVWEPKV
-766 DLAAPEAVARHL
+766 DVY
-778 ALLAR
+778 
-783 GAGAEVA
+783 GKIK
-790 YRDGRGGVLSGRG
+790 
-803 RWGQVE
+803 
-809 VVLDDGTRVWWQD
+809 QD
-822 KDVRAV
+822 H
-828 ESSTPERAT
+828 
-837 GDGAGVE
+837 VE
-844 AGATAAGVD
+844 AKGQT
-853 NDDDLAG
+853 

>member
-1 MRNDDQKRETLAVCV
+1 MR
-16 VRRVDERRAEGWIKA
+16 ERGR
-31 VGTGGGGA
+31 TT
-39 IVKVEYIPLGGAG
+39 VKVEYIPLGGAG
-52 EVGASCGIL
+52 EVGASCGLL
-61 RIGEWRVLI
+61 RIGDRRVLI

-90 LTAEPPDAIL
+90 LAAEPPEAIL
-100 VTHAHIDHTGALPLA
+100 VTHAHIDHTGALPLV
-115 SEMFPAA
+115 SEMFPTT

-155 TPLYTAEVVERTLGR
+155 TPLYTAEVVERTLAR
-170 VRPVEWTQP
+170 VRPIEWAQP
-179 VAPLPDPA
+179 VTPLPDPA
-187 ITVRFLHAGHIAGA
+187 IVVRFLHAGHIAGA

-206 DTPVGRVLHLGDY
+206 DTPAGRVLHLGDY
-219 SVTAQRTLHGLD
+219 SVTAQRTLHGMD
-231 VLGLPQADAVIS
+231 VQRLPQADAVIT
-243 EGTYGDALH
+243 EGTYGDAIH
-252 ANRKEQERALVATV
+252 ADRKEQERALVATV

-275 VLLPAFAVG
+275 ALLPAFAVG

-353 TAGRRRALLANPEA
+353 TAGRRRRLLDNPEA
-367 AIVISSSGM
+367 AVVISSSGM

-418 TTVALG
+418 TTVTLG
-424 KEELTLQCAVER
+424 KEELTLSCAVER

-453 RARPRVTVL
+453 RAQPRTTVL

-474 KRVARHHPHVAVN
+474 KRVARYRPHIAVN
-487 GEAVTLIDA
+487 GEPVTLIDA
-496 PVRATSAALSTRA
+496 PARSTSAPTSAPTSGQLATGALS
-509 AVAAP
+509 
-514 AGEGARPPSPAG
+514 GEGAHPWPTAAAGSAATTGGAHQRDADPSP
-526 AATADPHGA
+526 
-535 DDAVSAADL
+535 ADL

-554 GGPHRPWTTVEL
+554 GGLHRPWTAVEL

-571 GARYTPAT
+571 GARYIPAT

-592 YFARKRLG
+592 HFARKRLG
-600 AQEVYLPRAPEEV
+600 AQDVYLPRAPEDV
-613 AKRQA
+613 ATRQA
-618 THVALVPGDI
+618 THVALTPGDL
-628 VIARMNEGQGE
+628 VIARMNAGQGE

-644 ITSIV
+644 ITSVV
-649 AQGTVEATIVGWKGE
+649 AQGTVEATIVGWKGA

-677 RRPAYIA
+677 RRPAYVA
-684 LPHDE
+684 LTREE
-689 RRATLAADQERLT
+689 RTAALATDQERID
-702 AAARSGVIAHDLMA
+702 AAVRAGAIAHDLMA
-716 LWARGRQTTG
+716 LWARGSQTTA
-726 DILGT
+726 DLLGT
-731 QETDEGRLALA
+731 QETDDGRLALA
-742 RDLVTRGGVLFV
+742 RDLVRRGDVLFT
-754 RHGDVWEPKAER
+754 RHGDVWEPKAEAN
-766 DLAAPEAVARHL
+766 LAAPEVVARHL
-778 ALLAR
+778 ALLAL
-783 GAGAEVA
+783 GAGSGVA
-790 YRDGRGGVLSGRG
+790 YRDGRHGVLSGRG

-809 VVLDDGTRVWWQD
+809 VVLDDGTRTWWQD

-828 ESSTPERAT
+828 EASAPERAT
-837 GDGAGVE
+837 GAAGLDDDAGAG
-844 AGATAAGVD
+844 
-853 NDDDLAG
+853 